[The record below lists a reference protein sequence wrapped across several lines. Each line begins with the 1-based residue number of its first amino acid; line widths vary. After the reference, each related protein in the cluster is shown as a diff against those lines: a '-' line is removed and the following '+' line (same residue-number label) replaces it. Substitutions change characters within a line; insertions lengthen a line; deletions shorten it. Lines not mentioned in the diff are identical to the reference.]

1 MTLSVVKRYLIA
13 FDQYKWVGLATLAVT
28 VGVSGVVALQPT
40 PPPVYV
46 TTGTLRYR
54 RPPVI
59 FSSTTTK
66 IQQEG
71 QEITK
76 DMLLDKEIIKAAAKK
91 LIKAAE
97 KKLNQ
102 EEVAQIDEQEKA
114 EKLKALTEKLTDNL
128 QIKMPNKNND
138 SNAVIQVLYKNTKRK
153 KTEAEPELVLEMLM
167 NEMVDHSEKNNN
179 SRLRETI
186 NKINERLPQVTQ
198 ELREAEKKLEAYEKR
213 EGVSIL
219 AAQSGSLPQAII
231 GSEQQ
236 QRQLLV
242 MLGGID
248 AQIKSLQDRL
258 GLNADQAYVA
268 QALSADP
275 IIAQL
280 RVQLFSIES
289 QLKILRSDLQEEHPK
304 VLELLKQK
312 QAFEQQLQQRQSE
325 VLGGNG
331 VAAPLRSADR
341 IRIDSSLD
349 PARQQLAQNL
359 IALQTQREMV
369 QQQLTGVQKT
379 ERELRRDIAAIPNKQ
394 VEQARLAQQVALKK
408 SLYDKMQSA
417 LIDAE
422 AAVAETVG
430 SLAIAQLPKTD
441 DVESPKRPLPVMLA
455 VGGFVGVLLGGGLIF
470 LLGMLNG
477 KFYSWEEVR
486 AALVEKE
493 VPVLAVLPE
502 VTVFDFYSDEMPV
515 ALEANSPYLEFYERL
530 RTNLRRIGDKPVK
543 VVLLTSAAALEG
555 KTFSAYNLAIASARS
570 GKRTLLIEADLRSAS
585 NVESLKIAADPLAMV
600 EPLHYY
606 GNISECVRLVPDVEN
621 LYVVPS
627 PGFLRQASAVLE
639 SSEMRRLFD
648 DVRNRFDFVVVDS
661 PALSECN
668 DALTLEPY
676 TDGIILVA
684 RPGYTLS
691 SMLSEA
697 ADQLLESE
705 DEESHKSGPRLLG
718 AIING
723 ADIAVKFRNDID
735 ELELP
740 LNAIADGAIEVRSSR
755 VPHPKGTR
763 QSPLSSRQGHSA
775 EDRRKNLT
783 P

>member
-40 PPPVYV
+40 RPPVYV
-46 TTGTLRYR
+46 AAGMLAYR
-54 RPPVI
+54 RLPVI

-76 DMLLDKEIIKAAAKK
+76 DMLLDRRVVDAAAKK
-91 LIKAAE
+91 VKVSA
-97 KKLNQ
+97 KKLAANVQ
-102 EEVAQIDEQEKA
+102 V
-114 EKLKALTEKLTDNL
+114 
-128 QIKMPNKNND
+128 KMPGKNND
-138 SNAVIQVLYKNTKRK
+138 ASGLIQVLYKNADRK
-153 KTEAEPELVLEMLM
+153 KAEAVVEALM
-167 NEMVDHSEKNNN
+167 KEMVARSQTINT
-179 SRLRETI
+179 SRLREMIAQI
-186 NKINERLPQVTQ
+186 NQRLPKVTQ
-198 ELREAEKKLEAYEKR
+198 ELRDTEAKLETYEKR
-213 EGVSIL
+213 EGTSIL
-219 AAQSGSLPQAII
+219 AAQSGVLPQAITN
-231 GSEQQ
+231 SQQQ
-236 QRQLLV
+236 QRQLRV
-242 MLGGID
+242 QLGGIE
-248 AQIKSLQDRL
+248 AQINSLQERL
-258 GLNADQAYVA
+258 GLNVEQAYVA

-280 RVQLFSIES
+280 RVQLFSLES

-304 VLELLKQK
+304 IVELVKQK
-312 QAFEQQLQQRQSE
+312 LVFEQQLQERQSE

-341 IRIDSSLD
+341 IRVDSSLD
-349 PARQQLAQNL
+349 PARQQLAQSL
-359 IALQTQREMV
+359 IALQTQRDTV
-369 QQQLTGVQKT
+369 QQQLQGIEKTVQ
-379 ERELRRDIAAIPNKQ
+379 ELRREHATIPNKQ
-394 VEQARLAQQVALKK
+394 LEQARLAQQVALKK
-408 SLYDKMQSA
+408 ALYDKMQSA
-417 LIDAE
+417 LVDAE
-422 AAVAETVG
+422 AAVAETTG
-430 SLAIAQLPKTD
+430 SLTIAHLPKTN
-441 DVESPKRPLPVMLA
+441 DVESNKRGLPVMLA
-455 VGGFVGVLLGGGLIF
+455 VGGFVGLLLGGGLIF

-493 VPVLAVLPE
+493 VPILGVLPQ
-502 VTVFDFYSDEMPV
+502 VTVFDSYGDQMPLV
-515 ALEANSPYLEFYERL
+515 LEANSPYLEFYERL

-543 VVLLTSAAALEG
+543 VVLLTSATGLEG
-555 KTFSAYNLAIASARS
+555 KTFTAYNLAIASARS

-585 NVESLKIAADPLAMV
+585 NVESLKIAADPLAAV

-606 GNISECVRLVPDVEN
+606 GNISECVLLVPEVEN

-627 PGFLRQASAVLE
+627 PGFLQQASAVLE
-639 SSEMRRLFD
+639 SSEMRRLFE

-676 TDGIILVA
+676 TDGMVLVA

-705 DEESHKSGPRLLG
+705 EEESHKSGLQLLG

-723 ADIAVKFRNDID
+723 ADIAVKFRNHID

-740 LNAIADGAIEVRSSR
+740 LSAIGDRAIEVRSRQLPQQSK
-755 VPHPKGTR
+755 PKNKAIN
-763 QSPLSSRQGHSA
+763 SKLS
-775 EDRRKNLT
+775 
-783 P
+783 

>member
-13 FDQYKWVGLATLAVT
+13 FDQYKWVGMATLAVT

-46 TTGTLRYR
+46 AAGTLAYR
-54 RPPVI
+54 RPSVI

-76 DMLLDKEIIKAAAKK
+76 DMLLDRRVVEAAAKK
-91 LIKAAE
+91 VKVSAQKLAATV
-97 KKLNQ
+97 Q
-102 EEVAQIDEQEKA
+102 V
-114 EKLKALTEKLTDNL
+114 
-128 QIKMPNKNND
+128 KMPSKNND
-138 SNAVIQVLYKNTKRK
+138 GSGLIQVLYKNADRK
-153 KTEAEPELVLEMLM
+153 KAEAVVEALM
-167 NEMVDHSEKNNN
+167 KEMVGRSQTINT

-186 NKINERLPQVTQ
+186 AQINQRLPKVTQ
-198 ELREAEKKLEAYEKR
+198 ELRDTEAKLEAYEKR
-213 EGVSIL
+213 EGTSIL
-219 AAQSGSLPQAII
+219 AAQSGVLPQAITN
-231 GSEQQ
+231 SQQQ
-236 QRQLLV
+236 QRQLRV
-242 MLGGID
+242 QLGGIE
-248 AQIKSLQDRL
+248 AQINSLQERL
-258 GLNADQAYVA
+258 GLNVEQAYVA

-280 RVQLFSIES
+280 RVQLFSLES

-304 VLELLKQK
+304 IVELLKQK
-312 QAFEQQLQQRQSE
+312 LVFEQQLQQRQSE

-341 IRIDSSLD
+341 IRVDSSLD
-349 PARQQLAQNL
+349 PARQQLAQSL
-359 IALQTQREMV
+359 IALQTQRDTV
-369 QQQLTGVQKT
+369 QQQLTGIEKT
-379 ERELRRDIAAIPNKQ
+379 EQQLRREHATIPNKQ
-394 VEQARLAQQVALKK
+394 LEQARLAQQVALKK

-417 LIDAE
+417 LVDAE
-422 AAVAETVG
+422 AGVAETTG
-430 SLAIAQLPKTD
+430 SLTIAHLPKTD
-441 DVESPKRPLPVMLA
+441 DVESNKRGLPVMLA
-455 VGGFVGVLLGGGLIF
+455 VGGFVGLLLGGGLIF

-493 VPVLAVLPE
+493 VPILGVLPQ
-502 VTVFDFYSDEMPV
+502 VTVFDSYGDQMPLV
-515 ALEANSPYLEFYERL
+515 LEANSPYLEFYERL

-543 VVLLTSAAALEG
+543 VVLLTSATRLEG

-585 NVESLKIAADPLAMV
+585 NVESLKIAADPLAAL

-606 GNISECVRLVPDVEN
+606 GNISECVLLVPEVEN

-627 PGFLRQASAVLE
+627 PGFLQQACAVLE
-639 SSEMRRLFD
+639 SSEMRRLFE

-676 TDGIILVA
+676 TDGLILVA
-684 RPGYTLS
+684 RPGYTLA

-697 ADQLLESE
+697 ADRLLESDE
-705 DEESHKSGPRLLG
+705 EESHKSGLQLLG

-723 ADIAVKFRNDID
+723 ADIAVKFRNHID
-735 ELELP
+735 EFELP
-740 LNAIADGAIEVRSSR
+740 LSAMGDRAIEVRSRQLPQQSK
-755 VPHPKGTR
+755 PKNKAIN
-763 QSPLSSRQGHSA
+763 SKLS
-775 EDRRKNLT
+775 
-783 P
+783 

>member
-13 FDQYKWVGLATLAVT
+13 FDQYKLVGLATLAVT
-28 VGVSGVVALQPT
+28 VGVSGVVAMQPT
-40 PPPVYV
+40 KPPVYV
-46 TTGTLRYR
+46 AAGTLSYR
-54 RPPVI
+54 RPAVI

-76 DMLLDKEIIKAAAKK
+76 DMLLDKKVIEAAATKLKISAKK
-91 LIKAAE
+91 LADDVK
-97 KKLNQ
+97 
-102 EEVAQIDEQEKA
+102 V
-114 EKLKALTEKLTDNL
+114 
-128 QIKMPNKNND
+128 KMPSKNND
-138 SNAVIQVLYKNTKRK
+138 PSALIQVLYKNADRK
-153 KTEAEPELVLEMLM
+153 KAEAVVEALM
-167 NEMVDHSEKNNN
+167 REMVDRSQTINT

-186 NKINERLPQVTQ
+186 AQINQRLPKVTQ
-198 ELREAEKKLEAYEKR
+198 ELREIEEKLEAYEKR
-213 EGVSIL
+213 EGTSIL
-219 AAQSGSLPQAII
+219 AAQSGALPQAIAS
-231 GSEQQ
+231 SEQQ
-236 QRQLLV
+236 QRQLRLQ
-242 MLGGID
+242 LGGIE
-248 AQIKSLQDRL
+248 AQINSLQDRL
-258 GLNADQAYVA
+258 GLNVDQAYVA

-304 VLELLKQK
+304 IVELLKQK

-341 IRIDSSLD
+341 IRVDSALD

-359 IALQTQREMV
+359 ISLETQREMV
-369 QQQLTGVQKT
+369 QQQLKGVGKI
-379 ERELRRDIAAIPNKQ
+379 EEGLRREHAAIPNKQ
-394 VEQARLAQQVALKK
+394 LEQARLAQQVALKK
-408 SLYDKMQSA
+408 SFYDRMQSA
-417 LIDAE
+417 LVDAE
-422 AAVAETVG
+422 MGVVETTG
-430 SLAIAQLPKTD
+430 SLTIAQLPKTD
-441 DVESPKRPLPVMLA
+441 DVESNKKGLPVMLA
-455 VGGFVGVLLGGGLIF
+455 LGGFVGVLLGGGLIF

-477 KFYSWEEVR
+477 RFYSWEEVR
-486 AALVEKE
+486 AALVEKD
-493 VPVLAVLPE
+493 VPVLGILPE
-502 VTVFDFYSDEMPV
+502 VLVLDYGEEMPI
-515 ALEANSPYLEFYERL
+515 ALDANSPYLEFYERL

-543 VVLLTSAAALEG
+543 VVLLTSAADSEG

-585 NVESLKIAADPLAMV
+585 QVESLRMAVDPLAAV

-621 LYVVPS
+621 LYVVAS

-639 SSEMRRLFD
+639 SSEMRRLFE

-691 SMLSEA
+691 SMLAEA
-697 ADQLLESE
+697 ADQLLESDE
-705 DEESHKSGPRLLG
+705 DESHKSGPRLLG

-723 ADIAVKFRNDID
+723 ADIAVKFRNDLD
-735 ELELP
+735 ELEMP
-740 LNAIADGAIEVRSSR
+740 LSAIDNGAIEVRSRRLPQQS
-755 VPHPKGTR
+755 KLNTSTSLSDR
-763 QSPLSSRQGHSA
+763 QS
-775 EDRRKNLT
+775 
-783 P
+783 

>member
-28 VGVSGVVALQPT
+28 VGVSGVVALQPK
-40 PPPVYV
+40 PAPVYV
-46 TTGTLRYR
+46 AIGTLAYD
-54 RPPVI
+54 RPSVI

-76 DMLLDKEIIKAAAKK
+76 DMLLNKMVVEPAAKK
-91 LIKAAE
+91 LIKAE
-97 KKLNQ
+97 KKISQ
-102 EEVAQIDEQEKA
+102 KEEG
-114 EKLKALTEKLTDNL
+114 TEIEVLTDKL
-128 QIKMPNKNND
+128 VKDVQIKMPSKNND
-138 SNAVIQVLYKNTKRK
+138 PSALIQVLYKNGDRQKAEAVV
-153 KTEAEPELVLEMLM
+153 KTLM
-167 NEMVDHSEKNNN
+167 YEMVEHSKSINT
-179 SRLRETI
+179 SRLRDTIAQI
-186 NKINERLPQVTQ
+186 NKRLPKVTQ
-198 ELREAEKKLEAYEKR
+198 ELRDTEAKLEAYEKR
-213 EGVSIL
+213 EGTSIL
-219 AAQSGSLPQAII
+219 AAQSGALPLAIT
-231 GSEQQ
+231 SSQQQ
-236 QRQLLV
+236 QRQLRV
-242 MLGGID
+242 QLGGIE
-248 AQIKSLQDRL
+248 AQINSLQDRL
-258 GLNADQAYVA
+258 GLNVEQAYVA

-304 VLELLKQK
+304 IVELLKQK

-341 IRIDSSLD
+341 IRVDSSLD
-349 PARQQLAQNL
+349 PARQQLAQTL
-359 IALQTQREMV
+359 IALQTQRDTV
-369 QQQLTGVQKT
+369 QQQLQGIEKT
-379 ERELRRDIAAIPNKQ
+379 EQLLRREHATIPNKQ
-394 VEQARLAQQVALKK
+394 LEQARLAQQVGFKK
-408 SLYDKMQSA
+408 ALYDKMQSA
-417 LIDAE
+417 LVDAE
-422 AAVAETVG
+422 AAVVETTG
-430 SLAIAQLPKTD
+430 SLRIAQLPQTD
-441 DVESPKRPLPVMLA
+441 DVESNKRGLPVMLA
-455 VGGFVGVLLGGGLIF
+455 VGGFVGFLLGGGLIF

-493 VPVLAVLPE
+493 VPILGVLPE
-502 VTVFDFYSDEMPV
+502 VTVFDSYGDEIMPL

-530 RTNLRRIGDKPVK
+530 RTNLRRIGNKPVK
-543 VVLLTSAAALEG
+543 VVLLTSAAPLEG
-555 KTFSAYNLAIASARS
+555 KSFSAYNLAIASARS
-570 GKRTLLIEADLRSAS
+570 GKRTLLIEADLRSPS
-585 NVESLKIAADPLAMV
+585 NVESLKISADPLATV

-606 GNISECVRLVPDVEN
+606 GNISECVLLVPEVEN

-639 SSEMRRLFD
+639 SSEMRRLFE

-676 TDGIILVA
+676 TDGMILVA

-705 DEESHKSGPRLLG
+705 EEESHKSGPRLLG

-723 ADIAVKFRNDID
+723 ADIPVKFRNDID
-735 ELELP
+735 IDEWELP
-740 LNAIADGAIEVRSSR
+740 VSAIGDRAIEVRSRQLPQHSK
-755 VPHPKGTR
+755 PKNKAINSKLR
-763 QSPLSSRQGHSA
+763 
-775 EDRRKNLT
+775 
-783 P
+783 

>member
-28 VGVSGVVALQPT
+28 VGVSGVVAMQPK
-40 PPPVYV
+40 PAPVYV
-46 TTGTLRYR
+46 AIGTLAYD
-54 RPPVI
+54 RPSVI

-76 DMLLDKEIIKAAAKK
+76 DMLLDTRVVEPAAKK
-91 LIKAAE
+91 LIKPEGKLNKEEAE
-97 KKLNQ
+97 KVQALADKLGKD
-102 EEVAQIDEQEKA
+102 V
-114 EKLKALTEKLTDNL
+114 
-128 QIKMPNKNND
+128 QIKMPSKNND
-138 SNAVIQVLYKNTKRK
+138 PSALIQILYKNAERK
-153 KTEAEPELVLEMLM
+153 QAEAVVKTLM
-167 NEMVDHSEKNNN
+167 NEMVEHSKNINT

-186 NKINERLPQVTQ
+186 TQINQRLPKVTQ
-198 ELREAEKKLEAYEKR
+198 ELRETEAKLEAYEKR
-213 EGVSIL
+213 EGTSIL
-219 AAQSGSLPQAII
+219 AAQSGALPQAITSI
-231 GSEQQ
+231 QQQ
-236 QRQLLV
+236 QRQLRV
-242 MLGGID
+242 QLGGIE
-248 AQIKSLQDRL
+248 AQINSLQDRL
-258 GLNADQAYVA
+258 GLNVEQAYVA

-304 VLELLKQK
+304 IVELLKQK
-312 QAFEQQLQQRQSE
+312 LAFEQQLQQRQSE

-341 IRIDSSLD
+341 IRVDSSLD
-349 PARQQLAQNL
+349 PARQQLAQTL
-359 IALQTQREMV
+359 IALQTQRDTV
-369 QQQLTGVQKT
+369 QQQLQGIEKT
-379 ERELRRDIAAIPNKQ
+379 EKELRREHATIPNKQ
-394 VEQARLAQQVALKK
+394 LEQARLAQQVAFKK
-408 SLYDKMQSA
+408 ALYDKMLSA
-417 LIDAE
+417 LVDAE
-422 AAVAETVG
+422 AAVAETTG
-430 SLAIAQLPKTD
+430 SLRIAQWPQTD
-441 DVESPKRPLPVMLA
+441 DVESNKRGLPVMLA
-455 VGGFVGVLLGGGLIF
+455 VGGFVGLLLGGGLIF

-493 VPVLAVLPE
+493 VPILAVLPE
-502 VTVFDFYSDEMPV
+502 VTVFDSYGDEMPL
-515 ALEANSPYLEFYERL
+515 ALEVNSPYLEFYERL
-530 RTNLRRIGDKPVK
+530 RTNLRRIGNKPVK
-543 VVLLTSAAALEG
+543 VVLLTSAAPLEG
-555 KTFSAYNLAIASARS
+555 KSFSAYNLAIASARS
-570 GKRTLLIEADLRSAS
+570 GKRTLLIEADLRSPS
-585 NVESLKIAADPLAMV
+585 NVESLKIAADPLATV

-606 GNISECVRLVPDVEN
+606 GNISECVLLVPEVEN

-639 SSEMRRLFD
+639 SSEMRRLFE

-676 TDGIILVA
+676 TDGMILVA

-705 DEESHKSGPRLLG
+705 DEDSHKSGPRLLG

-723 ADIAVKFRNDID
+723 ADIPVKFRNDID
-735 ELELP
+735 IDEWELP
-740 LNAIADGAIEVRSSR
+740 VSAIGDRAIEVRSRQLPQHSK
-755 VPHPKGTR
+755 PKNKAINSKLR
-763 QSPLSSRQGHSA
+763 
-775 EDRRKNLT
+775 
-783 P
+783 

>member
-28 VGVSGVVALQPT
+28 VGVSGVVGMQPT
-40 PPPVYV
+40 PAPVYV
-46 TTGTLRYR
+46 ATGTLSYR
-54 RPPVI
+54 RPSVI

-76 DMLLDKEIIKAAAKK
+76 DMLQDTEKVIEPAAKK
-91 LIKAAE
+91 VKIS
-97 KKLNQ
+97 
-102 EEVAQIDEQEKA
+102 AQ
-114 EKLKALTEKLTDNL
+114 KLKDGV
-128 QIKMPNKNND
+128 QIKMPTKSND
-138 SNAVIQVLYKNTKRK
+138 PSALIQVLYKNADRK
-153 KTEAEPELVLEMLM
+153 KAKEVVEALM
-167 NEMVDHSEKNNN
+167 NEMVARSQTLNRDK
-179 SRLRETI
+179 LQQTI
-186 NKINERLPQVTQ
+186 AQIKERLPKVTQ
-198 ELREAEKKLEAYEKR
+198 ELREAEEKLEAYEKR
-213 EGVSIL
+213 EGTSIL
-219 AAQSGSLPQAII
+219 AAQNGTLPQAII
-231 GSEQQ
+231 GNEQL
-236 QRQLLV
+236 QRQLRV
-242 MLGGID
+242 QLGGIE

-258 GLNADQAYVA
+258 GLNVEQAYVA

-304 VLELLKQK
+304 IVELLKQK

-349 PARQQLAQNL
+349 PARQQLAQSL
-359 IALQTQREMV
+359 IALQTQRDMV
-369 QQQLTGVQKT
+369 GQQLKGVENT
-379 ERELRRDIAAIPNKQ
+379 ERQLRQEYAKIPNKQ
-394 VEQARLAQQVALKK
+394 LEQARLAQQVGLKK
-408 SLYDKMQSA
+408 ALYDKMQSA
-417 LIDAE
+417 LVDAE
-422 AAVAETVG
+422 AAEAETTG
-430 SLAIAQLPKTD
+430 SLTIAQHPKTD
-441 DVESPKRPLPVMLA
+441 DVESSKRGLPVMLA
-455 VGGFVGVLLGGGLIF
+455 VGGFVGLLLGGGLIF

-493 VPVLAVLPE
+493 VPILAVLPE
-502 VTVFDFYSDEMPV
+502 VTVFDSYGDEMPL
-515 ALEANSPYLEFYERL
+515 ALEPNSPYLDFYERL
-530 RTNLRRIGDKPVK
+530 RTNLRRIGEKPVK
-543 VVLLTSAAALEG
+543 VVLLTSAAPLEG
-555 KTFSAYNLAIASARS
+555 KSFSAYNLAIASARS

-585 NVESLKIAADPLAMV
+585 NVESLKIATDPLAAV

-606 GNISECVRLVPDVEN
+606 GNMSECVLLVPEVEN

-639 SSEMRRLFD
+639 SSEMRRLFE

-676 TDGIILVA
+676 TDGMILVA
-684 RPGYTLS
+684 RPGYTLA

-705 DEESHKSGPRLLG
+705 EDESHKSGPRLLG

-723 ADIAVKFRNDID
+723 ADIAVKYRNDLD

-740 LNAIADGAIEVRSSR
+740 LSAIEVLPCDRSEIEAITAAVKVKKPSY
-755 VPHPKGTR
+755 
-763 QSPLSSRQGHSA
+763 
-775 EDRRKNLT
+775 
-783 P
+783 

>member
-13 FDQYKWVGLATLAVT
+13 FDQYKWVGLATVAVT

-46 TTGTLRYR
+46 AAGMLAYR
-54 RPPVI
+54 RPSVI

-76 DMLLDKEIIKAAAKK
+76 DMLLDRRVVEAAAKK
-91 LIKAAE
+91 VNVSA
-97 KKLNQ
+97 KKLAANVQ
-102 EEVAQIDEQEKA
+102 V
-114 EKLKALTEKLTDNL
+114 
-128 QIKMPNKNND
+128 KMPGKNND
-138 SNAVIQVLYKNTKRK
+138 GSGLIQVLYKNADRK
-153 KTEAEPELVLEMLM
+153 KAEAVLEALM
-167 NEMVDHSEKNNN
+167 KQMVARSQTINT

-186 NKINERLPQVTQ
+186 AQINKRLPKVTQ
-198 ELREAEKKLEAYEKR
+198 ELRDTEAKLEAYEKR
-213 EGVSIL
+213 EATSIL
-219 AAQSGSLPQAII
+219 AAQSSVLPQAITN
-231 GSEQQ
+231 SQQQ
-236 QRQLLV
+236 QRQLRV
-242 MLGGID
+242 QLGGIES
-248 AQIKSLQDRL
+248 QINSLQERL
-258 GLNADQAYVA
+258 GLNVEQAYVA

-280 RVQLFSIES
+280 RVQLFSLES

-304 VLELLKQK
+304 IVELVKQK
-312 QAFEQQLQQRQSE
+312 LVFEQQLQQRQSE

-341 IRIDSSLD
+341 IRVDSSLD
-349 PARQQLAQNL
+349 PVRQQLAQTL
-359 IALQTQREMV
+359 IALQTQRDTV
-369 QQQLTGVQKT
+369 QQQLKGIEKT
-379 ERELRRDIAAIPNKQ
+379 EQQLRREHATIPNKQ
-394 VEQARLAQQVALKK
+394 LEQARLAQQVALKK

-417 LIDAE
+417 LVDAE
-422 AAVAETVG
+422 AGVAETTG
-430 SLAIAQLPKTD
+430 SLTIAQLPKTA
-441 DVESPKRPLPVMLA
+441 DVESNKKGLPVMLA
-455 VGGFVGVLLGGGLIF
+455 VGGFVGLLLGGGLIF

-486 AALVEKE
+486 AALAEKE
-493 VPVLAVLPE
+493 VPILGVLPQ
-502 VTVFDFYSDEMPV
+502 VTVFDSYGDQMPLV
-515 ALEANSPYLEFYERL
+515 LEANSPYLEFYERL

-543 VVLLTSAAALEG
+543 VVLLTSATGLEG

-585 NVESLKIAADPLAMV
+585 NVESLKIAADPLAAV

-606 GNISECVRLVPDVEN
+606 GNISECVLLVPEVEN

-627 PGFLRQASAVLE
+627 PGFLLQASAVLE
-639 SSEMRRLFD
+639 SSEMRRLFE

-676 TDGIILVA
+676 TDGMILVA

-697 ADQLLESE
+697 ADQLLESDE
-705 DEESHKSGPRLLG
+705 EESHKSGLQLLG

-723 ADIAVKFRNDID
+723 ADIAVKFRNHID

-740 LNAIADGAIEVRSSR
+740 LSAIGDRAIEVRSRQLPQQSK
-755 VPHPKGTR
+755 PKNKAIN
-763 QSPLSSRQGHSA
+763 SKLS
-775 EDRRKNLT
+775 
-783 P
+783 

>member
-13 FDQYKWVGLATLAVT
+13 FDQYKWVGLATLAAT
-28 VGVSGVVALQPT
+28 VGVSGVVAVQPSQA
-40 PPPVYV
+40 PVYV
-46 TTGTLRYR
+46 AAGTLAYR
-54 RPPVI
+54 RPSVI

-76 DMLLDKEIIKAAAKK
+76 DMLLDKRVIEPTAKRVNISAKK
-91 LIKAAE
+91 L
-97 KKLNQ
+97 
-102 EEVAQIDEQEKA
+102 
-114 EKLKALTEKLTDNL
+114 TDDV
-128 QIKMPNKNND
+128 QVKMPTKTND
-138 SNAVIQVLYKNTKRK
+138 PSALIQVLYKNADRK
-153 KTEAEPELVLEMLM
+153 KAEVVAEALM
-167 NEMVDHSEKNNN
+167 KEMVARSQTINT

-186 NKINERLPQVTQ
+186 AQINKRLPKVTQ
-198 ELREAEKKLEAYEKR
+198 ELRQTEEKLEAYEKR
-213 EGVSIL
+213 EGTSIL
-219 AAQSGSLPQAII
+219 AAQSGALPQAIT
-231 GSEQQ
+231 GSQQQ
-236 QRQLLV
+236 QRQLRV
-242 MLGGID
+242 QLGGIES
-248 AQIKSLQDRL
+248 QLKSLQERL
-258 GLNADQAYVA
+258 GLNVEQAYVA

-289 QLKILRSDLQEEHPK
+289 QLKILRTDLQEEHPK
-304 VLELLKQK
+304 IVELLKQK

-325 VLGGNG
+325 VLGGKG

-341 IRIDSSLD
+341 IRVDSSLD

-359 IALQTQREMV
+359 IALQTQRDMA
-369 QQQLTGVQKT
+369 QQQLKGVEKIEQQ
-379 ERELRRDIAAIPNKQ
+379 LRQEHAKIPNKQ
-394 VEQARLAQQVALKK
+394 LEQARLAQQVALKK

-417 LIDAE
+417 LVDAE
-422 AAVAETVG
+422 AAVAETTG
-430 SLAIAQLPKTD
+430 SLTIAQLPKTD
-441 DVESPKRPLPVMLA
+441 DVESSKRGLPVMLA
-455 VGGFVGVLLGGGLIF
+455 VGGFVGLLLGGGLIF

-493 VPVLAVLPE
+493 VPILGVLPE
-502 VTVFDFYSDEMPV
+502 VTVFDSYGEEMPL
-515 ALEANSPYLEFYERL
+515 ALEPNSPYLEFYERL
-530 RTNLRRIGDKPVK
+530 RTNLRRIGEKPVK
-543 VVLLTSAAALEG
+543 VVLLTSAAPLEG
-555 KTFSAYNLAIASARS
+555 KSFSAYNLAIASARS

-585 NVESLKIAADPLAMV
+585 NVDSLKIAADPLAAV

-606 GNISECVRLVPDVEN
+606 GNISECVHLVPEVEN

-639 SSEMRRLFD
+639 SSEMRRLFE

-684 RPGYTLS
+684 RAGYTLA

-697 ADQLLESE
+697 ADQLLESDDE
-705 DEESHKSGPRLLG
+705 DSHKSGPRLLG

-723 ADIAVKFRNDID
+723 ADIAVKYRNDVDEFEWPLSAID
-735 ELELP
+735 
-740 LNAIADGAIEVRSSR
+740 NGAIEVRS
-755 VPHPKGTR
+755 TR
-763 QSPLSSRQGHSA
+763 QLPQQPKP
-775 EDRRKNLT
+775 KNKAINSKFN
-783 P
+783 

>member
-28 VGVSGVVALQPT
+28 VGVSGVVALQPS

-46 TTGTLRYR
+46 AAGMLAYR
-54 RPPVI
+54 RPSVI

-76 DMLLDKEIIKAAAKK
+76 DMLLDKRVVEAAAKK
-91 LIKAAE
+91 VNVSA
-97 KKLNQ
+97 KKLAANVQ
-102 EEVAQIDEQEKA
+102 V
-114 EKLKALTEKLTDNL
+114 
-128 QIKMPNKNND
+128 KMPSKNND
-138 SNAVIQVLYKNTKRK
+138 GSGLIQVLYKNADRQKA
-153 KTEAEPELVLEMLM
+153 EAVVEALM
-167 NEMVDHSEKNNN
+167 KEMVARSQTINT
-179 SRLRETI
+179 SRLREMIAQI
-186 NKINERLPQVTQ
+186 NQRLPKVTQ
-198 ELREAEKKLEAYEKR
+198 ELRDTEAKLEAYEKR
-213 EGVSIL
+213 EATSIL
-219 AAQSGSLPQAII
+219 AAQSGVLPQAITN
-231 GSEQQ
+231 SQQQ
-236 QRQLLV
+236 QRQLRV
-242 MLGGID
+242 QLGGIE
-248 AQIKSLQDRL
+248 AQINSLQERL
-258 GLNADQAYVA
+258 GLNVEQAYVA

-280 RVQLFSIES
+280 RVQLFSLES

-304 VLELLKQK
+304 IVELVKQK
-312 QAFEQQLQQRQSE
+312 LVFEQQLQQRQSE

-341 IRIDSSLD
+341 IRVDSSLD
-349 PARQQLAQNL
+349 PARQQLAQSL
-359 IALQTQREMV
+359 IALQTQRDTV
-369 QQQLTGVQKT
+369 QQQLQGIEKT
-379 ERELRRDIAAIPNKQ
+379 EQELRREHATIPNKQ
-394 VEQARLAQQVALKK
+394 LEQGRLAQQVALKK
-408 SLYDKMQSA
+408 ALYDKMQSA
-417 LIDAE
+417 LVDAE
-422 AAVAETVG
+422 AAVAETTG
-430 SLAIAQLPKTD
+430 SLTIAHLPKTD
-441 DVESPKRPLPVMLA
+441 DVESNKRGLPVMLA
-455 VGGFVGVLLGGGLIF
+455 VGGFVGLLLGGGLIF

-493 VPVLAVLPE
+493 VPILGVLPQ
-502 VTVFDFYSDEMPV
+502 VTVFDSYGDQMPLV
-515 ALEANSPYLEFYERL
+515 LEANSPYLEFYERL

-543 VVLLTSAAALEG
+543 VVLLTSATGLEG

-585 NVESLKIAADPLAMV
+585 NVESLKIAADPLAAV

-606 GNISECVRLVPDVEN
+606 GNISECVLLVPEVEN

-639 SSEMRRLFD
+639 SSEMRRLFE

-676 TDGIILVA
+676 TDGMILVA

-697 ADQLLESE
+697 ADQLLESDE
-705 DEESHKSGPRLLG
+705 EESHKSGLQLLG

-723 ADIAVKFRNDID
+723 ADIAVKFRNHID

-740 LNAIADGAIEVRSSR
+740 LSAIGDRAIEVRSRQLPQQSK
-755 VPHPKGTR
+755 PKNKAIN
-763 QSPLSSRQGHSA
+763 SKLS
-775 EDRRKNLT
+775 
-783 P
+783 

>member
-46 TTGTLRYR
+46 AAGMLAYR
-54 RPPVI
+54 RLPVI

-76 DMLLDKEIIKAAAKK
+76 DMLLDRRVIEAAAKK
-91 LIKAAE
+91 VNVSA
-97 KKLNQ
+97 KKLAANVQ
-102 EEVAQIDEQEKA
+102 V
-114 EKLKALTEKLTDNL
+114 
-128 QIKMPNKNND
+128 KMPGKNND
-138 SNAVIQVLYKNTKRK
+138 ASGLIQVLYKNADRK
-153 KTEAEPELVLEMLM
+153 KAEAVVEALM
-167 NEMVDHSEKNNN
+167 KEMVARSQTINT
-179 SRLRETI
+179 SRLREMIAQI
-186 NKINERLPQVTQ
+186 NQRLPKVTQ
-198 ELREAEKKLEAYEKR
+198 ELRDTEAKLEAYEKR
-213 EGVSIL
+213 EATSIL
-219 AAQSGSLPQAII
+219 AAQSGVLPQAITN
-231 GSEQQ
+231 SQQQ
-236 QRQLLV
+236 QRQLRV
-242 MLGGID
+242 QLGGIE
-248 AQIKSLQDRL
+248 AQINSLQERL
-258 GLNADQAYVA
+258 GLNVDQAYVA

-280 RVQLFSIES
+280 RVQLFSLES

-304 VLELLKQK
+304 IVELVKQK
-312 QAFEQQLQQRQSE
+312 LVFEQQLQQRQSE

-341 IRIDSSLD
+341 IRVDSSLD
-349 PARQQLAQNL
+349 PVRQQLAQSL
-359 IALQTQREMV
+359 IALQTQRDTV
-369 QQQLTGVQKT
+369 QQQLKGIEKT
-379 ERELRRDIAAIPNKQ
+379 EQQLRREHATIPNKQ
-394 VEQARLAQQVALKK
+394 LEQARLAQQVALKK

-417 LIDAE
+417 LVDAQ
-422 AAVAETVG
+422 AGVAETTG

-441 DVESPKRPLPVMLA
+441 DVESNKRGLPVMLA
-455 VGGFVGVLLGGGLIF
+455 VGGFVGLLLGGGLIF

-493 VPVLAVLPE
+493 VPILGVLPQ
-502 VTVFDFYSDEMPV
+502 VTVFDSYGDQMPLV
-515 ALEANSPYLEFYERL
+515 LEANSPYLEFYERL

-543 VVLLTSAAALEG
+543 VVLLTSATRLEG

-585 NVESLKIAADPLAMV
+585 NVESLKIAADPLAAV

-606 GNISECVRLVPDVEN
+606 GNISECVLLVPEVEN

-627 PGFLRQASAVLE
+627 PGFLLQASAVLE
-639 SSEMRRLFD
+639 SSEMRRLFE

-676 TDGIILVA
+676 TDGIVLVA

-697 ADQLLESE
+697 ADQLLESDE
-705 DEESHKSGPRLLG
+705 EESHKSGLQLLG

-723 ADIAVKFRNDID
+723 ADIAVKFRNHID

-740 LNAIADGAIEVRSSR
+740 LSAIGDRAIEVRSRQLPQQSK
-755 VPHPKGTR
+755 PKNKAIN
-763 QSPLSSRQGHSA
+763 SKLS
-775 EDRRKNLT
+775 
-783 P
+783 

>member
-46 TTGTLRYR
+46 AAGMLAYR
-54 RPPVI
+54 RLPVI

-76 DMLLDKEIIKAAAKK
+76 DMLLDKRVVEAAAKK
-91 LIKAAE
+91 
-97 KKLNQ
+97 
-102 EEVAQIDEQEKA
+102 V
-114 EKLKALTEKLTDNL
+114 NL
-128 QIKMPNKNND
+128 SAKNLADKVQVKMPSKNND
-138 SNAVIQVLYKNTKRK
+138 ASGLIQVLYKNADRK
-153 KTEAEPELVLEMLM
+153 KAEAVVEALM
-167 NEMVDHSEKNNN
+167 KEMVARSQTINT

-186 NKINERLPQVTQ
+186 AQINQRLPKVTQ
-198 ELREAEKKLEAYEKR
+198 ELRDTEAKLEAYEKR
-213 EGVSIL
+213 ERTSIL
-219 AAQSGSLPQAII
+219 AAQSGVLPQAITN
-231 GSEQQ
+231 SQQQ
-236 QRQLLV
+236 QRQLRV
-242 MLGGID
+242 QLGGIE
-248 AQIKSLQDRL
+248 AQINSLQERL
-258 GLNADQAYVA
+258 GLNVEQAYVA

-280 RVQLFSIES
+280 RVQLFSLES

-304 VLELLKQK
+304 IVELVKQK
-312 QAFEQQLQQRQSE
+312 LVFDQQLQQRQSE

-341 IRIDSSLD
+341 IRVDSSLD
-349 PARQQLAQNL
+349 PVRQQLAQSL
-359 IALQTQREMV
+359 IALQTQRDTV
-369 QQQLTGVQKT
+369 QQQLQGIEKT
-379 ERELRRDIAAIPNKQ
+379 EQQLRREHATIPNKQ
-394 VEQARLAQQVALKK
+394 LEQARLAQQVALKK
-408 SLYDKMQSA
+408 ALYDKMQSA
-417 LIDAE
+417 LVDAE
-422 AAVAETVG
+422 AAVAETTG
-430 SLAIAQLPKTD
+430 SLTIAQLPKTD
-441 DVESPKRPLPVMLA
+441 DVESNKRGLPVMLA
-455 VGGFVGVLLGGGLIF
+455 VGGFVGLVLGGGLIF

-493 VPVLAVLPE
+493 VPILGVLPQ
-502 VTVFDFYSDEMPV
+502 VTVFDSYGDQMPL

-543 VVLLTSAAALEG
+543 VVLLTSATGLEG

-585 NVESLKIAADPLAMV
+585 NVESLKIAADPLAAV

-606 GNISECVRLVPDVEN
+606 GNISECVLLVPEVEN

-627 PGFLRQASAVLE
+627 PGFLLQASAVLE
-639 SSEMRRLFD
+639 SSEMRRLFE

-676 TDGIILVA
+676 TDGMILVA

-697 ADQLLESE
+697 ADQLLPSDE
-705 DEESHKSGPRLLG
+705 EESHKSGMQLLG

-723 ADIAVKFRNDID
+723 ADIAVKFRNHIA
-735 ELELP
+735 ELDLP
-740 LNAIADGAIEVRSSR
+740 LSAIGDRAIEVRSRQLPQQSK
-755 VPHPKGTR
+755 PKKKAIN
-763 QSPLSSRQGHSA
+763 SKLS
-775 EDRRKNLT
+775 
-783 P
+783 

>member
-46 TTGTLRYR
+46 AAGMLAYR
-54 RPPVI
+54 RLPVI

-76 DMLLDKEIIKAAAKK
+76 DMLLDKRVVEAAAKK
-91 LIKAAE
+91 VNVSAKKLAE
-97 KKLNQ
+97 KVQ
-102 EEVAQIDEQEKA
+102 V
-114 EKLKALTEKLTDNL
+114 
-128 QIKMPNKNND
+128 KMPSKNND
-138 SNAVIQVLYKNTKRK
+138 ASGLIQVLYKNADRK
-153 KTEAEPELVLEMLM
+153 KAEAVVEALM
-167 NEMVDHSEKNNN
+167 KEMVARSQTINT

-186 NKINERLPQVTQ
+186 AQINQRLPKVTQ
-198 ELREAEKKLEAYEKR
+198 ELRDTEAKLEAYEKR
-213 EGVSIL
+213 EGTSIL
-219 AAQSGSLPQAII
+219 AAQSGVLPQAITN
-231 GSEQQ
+231 SQQQ
-236 QRQLLV
+236 QRQLRV
-242 MLGGID
+242 QLGGIE
-248 AQIKSLQDRL
+248 AQINSLQERL
-258 GLNADQAYVA
+258 GLNVEQAYVA

-280 RVQLFSIES
+280 RVQLFSLES

-304 VLELLKQK
+304 IVELVKQK
-312 QAFEQQLQQRQSE
+312 LVFEQQLQQRQSE

-341 IRIDSSLD
+341 IRVDSSLD
-349 PARQQLAQNL
+349 PARQQLAQSL
-359 IALQTQREMV
+359 IALQTQRDTV
-369 QQQLTGVQKT
+369 QQQLQGIEKT
-379 ERELRRDIAAIPNKQ
+379 EQQLRREHATIPNKQ
-394 VEQARLAQQVALKK
+394 LEQARLAQQVALKK

-417 LIDAE
+417 LVDAE
-422 AAVAETVG
+422 AAVAETTG
-430 SLAIAQLPKTD
+430 SLTIAQLPKTD
-441 DVESPKRPLPVMLA
+441 DVESNKRGLPVMLA
-455 VGGFVGVLLGGGLIF
+455 VGGFVGLLLGGGLIF

-486 AALVEKE
+486 AALAEKE
-493 VPVLAVLPE
+493 VPILGVLPQ
-502 VTVFDFYSDEMPV
+502 VTVFDSYRDQMPLV
-515 ALEANSPYLEFYERL
+515 LEANSPYLEFYERL
-530 RTNLRRIGDKPVK
+530 RSNLRRIGDKPVK
-543 VVLLTSAAALEG
+543 VVLLTSATGLEG

-585 NVESLKIAADPLAMV
+585 NVESLKIGADPLAAV

-606 GNISECVRLVPDVEN
+606 GNISECVLLVPEVEN

-639 SSEMRRLFD
+639 SSEMRRLFE

-676 TDGIILVA
+676 TDGMVLVA
-684 RPGYTLS
+684 RPGYTLA

-697 ADQLLESE
+697 ADQLLESDE
-705 DEESHKSGPRLLG
+705 EESHKSGLQLLG

-723 ADIAVKFRNDID
+723 ADIAVKFRNHID
-735 ELELP
+735 ELDLP
-740 LNAIADGAIEVRSSR
+740 LSAIGDRAIEVRSRQLPQQSK
-755 VPHPKGTR
+755 PKNKAIN
-763 QSPLSSRQGHSA
+763 SKLS
-775 EDRRKNLT
+775 
-783 P
+783 

>member
-28 VGVSGVVALQPT
+28 VGVSGVVAVQPT
-40 PPPVYV
+40 PPPVYKAE
-46 TTGTLRYR
+46 GLLAYR

-76 DMLLDKEIIKAAAKK
+76 DMLLAPKVIEAAAKK
-91 LIKAAE
+91 AKVSA
-97 KKLNQ
+97 KKLKDDVQ
-102 EEVAQIDEQEKA
+102 V
-114 EKLKALTEKLTDNL
+114 
-128 QIKMPNKNND
+128 KMPGKNND
-138 SNAVIQVLYKNTKRK
+138 PSALIQVLYKNADRK
-153 KTEAEPELVLEMLM
+153 KAELVVHALM
-167 NEMVDHSEKNNN
+167 NEMVEYSETFNT
-179 SRLRETI
+179 SRLRSTI
-186 NKINERLPQVTQ
+186 AQINQRLPKVTS
-198 ELREAEKKLEAYEKR
+198 ELRETEKKLEDYEKR
-213 EGVSIL
+213 EGVAIL
-219 AAQSGSLPQAII
+219 AAQSSTLPQAIT
-231 GSEQQ
+231 GSEQL
-236 QRQLLV
+236 QRQLRLQ
-242 MLGGID
+242 LAGIE
-248 AQIKSLQDRL
+248 AQIKSLQERL
-258 GLNADQAYVA
+258 GLNVDQAYVA

-280 RVQLFSIES
+280 RVQLFSLES

-304 VLELLKQK
+304 IVELVKQQ

-341 IRIDSSLD
+341 IRVDSALD
-349 PARQQLAQNL
+349 PARQQLAQGL

-369 QQQLTGVQKT
+369 QQQLKGVEKT
-379 ERELRRDIAAIPNKQ
+379 EQELRRELAAIPNKQ
-394 VEQARLAQQVALKK
+394 LEQARLAQQVGLKK

-417 LIDAE
+417 LVDAE
-422 AAVAETVG
+422 AAVAETTG
-430 SLAIAQLPKTD
+430 SLTIAQLPKTD
-441 DVESPKRPLPVMLA
+441 DVESNKRGLPVMLA
-455 VGGFVGVLLGGGLIF
+455 VGGFVGLLLGGGLIF

-486 AALVEKE
+486 AALTEKE
-493 VPVLAVLPE
+493 VPVLGILPE
-502 VTVFDFYSDEMPV
+502 VTGFRYGEEMPV

-543 VVLLTSAAALEG
+543 VVLLTSASDSEG

-585 NVESLKIAADPLAMV
+585 NVESLKIATDPLAMV

-621 LYVVPS
+621 LYVIPS

-691 SMLSEA
+691 SMLAEA

-705 DEESHKSGPRLLG
+705 DEESSKSGLRLLG

-723 ADIAVKFRNDID
+723 ADIAVKFRHDID
-735 ELELP
+735 ELEIP
-740 LNAIADGAIEVRSSR
+740 LSALGDGSIEVRSRRLPQHSKPKSNVSHGKSR
-755 VPHPKGTR
+755 
-763 QSPLSSRQGHSA
+763 
-775 EDRRKNLT
+775 
-783 P
+783 

>member
-28 VGVSGVVALQPT
+28 VGVSGVVAMQPK
-40 PPPVYV
+40 PAPVYV
-46 TTGTLRYR
+46 AIGTLAYD
-54 RPPVI
+54 RPSVI

-76 DMLLDKEIIKAAAKK
+76 DMLLDTRVVEPAAKK
-91 LIKAAE
+91 LIKPEGKLNKEEAE
-97 KKLNQ
+97 KVEALAKKLGKD
-102 EEVAQIDEQEKA
+102 V
-114 EKLKALTEKLTDNL
+114 
-128 QIKMPNKNND
+128 QIKMPSKNND
-138 SNAVIQVLYKNTKRK
+138 PSALIQVLYKNADRK
-153 KTEAEPELVLEMLM
+153 KAEAVVKTLM
-167 NEMVDHSEKNNN
+167 YEMVEHSKSINT

-186 NKINERLPQVTQ
+186 AQINKRLPTVTQ
-198 ELREAEKKLEAYEKR
+198 ELRETEAKLEAYEKR
-213 EGVSIL
+213 EGTSIL
-219 AAQSGSLPQAII
+219 AAQSGALPQAIT
-231 GSEQQ
+231 SSQQQ
-236 QRQLLV
+236 QRQLRV
-242 MLGGID
+242 QLGGIE
-248 AQIKSLQDRL
+248 AQINSLQDRL
-258 GLNADQAYVA
+258 GLNVEQAYVA

-304 VLELLKQK
+304 IVELLKQK
-312 QAFEQQLQQRQSE
+312 LAFEQQLQQRQSE

-341 IRIDSSLD
+341 IRVDSSLD
-349 PARQQLAQNL
+349 PARQQLAQTL
-359 IALQTQREMV
+359 IALQTQRDTV
-369 QQQLTGVQKT
+369 QQQLQGIEKT
-379 ERELRRDIAAIPNKQ
+379 EQELRREHATIPNKQ
-394 VEQARLAQQVALKK
+394 LEQARLAQQVAFKK
-408 SLYDKMQSA
+408 ALYDKMQSA
-417 LIDAE
+417 LVDAE
-422 AAVAETVG
+422 AAVAETTG
-430 SLAIAQLPKTD
+430 SLRIAQLPQTD
-441 DVESPKRPLPVMLA
+441 DVESNKRGLPVMLA
-455 VGGFVGVLLGGGLIF
+455 VGGFVGLLLGGGLIF

-493 VPVLAVLPE
+493 VPILAVLPE
-502 VTVFDFYSDEMPV
+502 VTVFDSYGDEIMPL

-530 RTNLRRIGDKPVK
+530 RTNLRRIGNKPVK
-543 VVLLTSAAALEG
+543 VVLLTSAAPLEG
-555 KTFSAYNLAIASARS
+555 KSFSAYNLAIASARS

-585 NVESLKIAADPLAMV
+585 NVESLKIAADPLATV

-606 GNISECVRLVPDVEN
+606 GNISECVLLVPEVEN

-639 SSEMRRLFD
+639 SSEMRRLFE

-676 TDGIILVA
+676 TDGMILVA

-705 DEESHKSGPRLLG
+705 DDESHKSGPRLLG

-723 ADIAVKFRNDID
+723 ADIPVKFRNDLDID
-735 ELELP
+735 EWELP
-740 LNAIADGAIEVRSSR
+740 VSAIGDRAIEVRSRQLPQHSK
-755 VPHPKGTR
+755 PKNKAINSKFR
-763 QSPLSSRQGHSA
+763 
-775 EDRRKNLT
+775 
-783 P
+783 

>member
-28 VGVSGVVALQPT
+28 VGVSGVVAVQPNQA
-40 PPPVYV
+40 PVYV
-46 TTGTLRYR
+46 AKGTLAYSK
-54 RPPVI
+54 PTVI

-76 DMLLDKEIIKAAAKK
+76 DKLLNQQVIQAAAKK
-91 LIKAAE
+91 LIKAENKLNKQAAE
-97 KKLNQ
+97 LNSEELNEKVKILTKKLKDGVEIKMPTKSNDPSALIQ
-102 EEVAQIDEQEKA
+102 VSYKNADRQKA
-114 EKLKALTEKLTDNL
+114 EKRA
-128 QIKMPNKNND
+128 
-138 SNAVIQVLYKNTKRK
+138 
-153 KTEAEPELVLEMLM
+153 EALM
-167 NEMVDHSEKNNN
+167 NEMVIYSENSNNF
-179 SRLRETI
+179 SVRKTI
-186 NKINERLPQVTQ
+186 AQINQRLPKVTQ
-198 ELREAEKKLEAYEKR
+198 ELREVEAKLESYEKR
-213 EGVSIL
+213 EETSIL
-219 AAQSGSLPQAII
+219 AVQSGTLPQAII
-231 GSEQQ
+231 ATEQQ
-236 QRQLLV
+236 QRQLRV
-242 MLGGID
+242 QLGAIV
-248 AQIKSLQDRL
+248 AQIKSLQERL
-258 GLNADQAYVA
+258 GLNGEQAYVA

-304 VLELLKQK
+304 IVELLKQK

-349 PARQQLAQNL
+349 PARQQLAQSL
-359 IALQTQREMV
+359 IALQTQRDVV
-369 QQQLTGVQKT
+369 QEQLKGVENT
-379 ERELRRDIAAIPNKQ
+379 ERQLRQEYAKIPNKQ
-394 VEQARLAQQVALKK
+394 LEQARLAQQVALKK
-408 SLYDKMQSA
+408 ALYDKMQAA
-417 LIDAE
+417 LVDAE
-422 AAVAETVG
+422 AARAETTG
-430 SLAIAQLPKTD
+430 SLTVAQPPKID
-441 DVESPKRPLPVMLA
+441 DVPPNKKGLPVMLA
-455 VGGFVGVLLGGGLIF
+455 VGGFVGLLLGGGFIF

-493 VPVLAVLPE
+493 VPILAVLPE
-502 VTVFDFYSDEMPV
+502 VIVFDSYGEEMPL
-515 ALEANSPYLEFYERL
+515 ALEPNSPYLEFYERL
-530 RTNLRRIGDKPVK
+530 RTNLRRIGEKPVK
-543 VVLLTSAAALEG
+543 VVLLTSAAPLEG
-555 KTFSAYNLAIASARS
+555 KSFSAYNLAIASARS
-570 GKRTLLIEADLRSAS
+570 GKRTLLIEADLRSGS
-585 NVESLKIAADPLAMV
+585 NVESLKIAADPLAAV

-606 GNISECVRLVPDVEN
+606 GNMSECVLLVPEVEN

-627 PGFLRQASAVLE
+627 PGSLRQASAVLE
-639 SSEMRRLFD
+639 SSEMRRLFE

-684 RPGYTLS
+684 RAGYTLA

-697 ADQLLESE
+697 ADQLLESDDE
-705 DEESHKSGPRLLG
+705 DSHKSGPRLLG

-723 ADIAVKFRNDID
+723 ADIAVKYRNDID
-735 ELELP
+735 EFELP
-740 LNAIADGAIEVRSSR
+740 LSAVSDGAIEVRS
-755 VPHPKGTR
+755 R
-763 QSPLSSRQGHSA
+763 QLPQQSKS
-775 EDRRKNLT
+775 KNKAINSK
-783 P
+783 

>member
-28 VGVSGVVALQPT
+28 VGVSGVVALQPK
-40 PPPVYV
+40 PAPVYV
-46 TTGTLRYR
+46 AIGTLAYD
-54 RPPVI
+54 RPSVI

-76 DMLLDKEIIKAAAKK
+76 DMLLDKRVVEAAAKK
-91 LIKAAE
+91 LIKPEGKLNKEEAE
-97 KKLNQ
+97 KIQALANKLGKDVQ
-102 EEVAQIDEQEKA
+102 V
-114 EKLKALTEKLTDNL
+114 
-128 QIKMPNKNND
+128 KMPGKNND
-138 SNAVIQVLYKNTKRK
+138 PSALIQVLYKNADRQKAEVVV
-153 KTEAEPELVLEMLM
+153 KTLM
-167 NEMVDHSEKNNN
+167 NEMVVRSKTLNT

-186 NKINERLPQVTQ
+186 AQINERLPKVTQ
-198 ELREAEKKLEAYEKR
+198 ELRETEAKLEAYEKR
-213 EGVSIL
+213 EGTSIL
-219 AAQSGSLPQAII
+219 AAQSGALPLAIT
-231 GSEQQ
+231 SSQQQ
-236 QRQLLV
+236 QRQLRVQLE
-242 MLGGID
+242 GIE
-248 AQIKSLQDRL
+248 AQINSLQDRL
-258 GLNADQAYVA
+258 GLNVEQAYVA

-304 VLELLKQK
+304 IVELVKQK

-341 IRIDSSLD
+341 IRVDSSLD
-349 PARQQLAQNL
+349 PARQQLAQTL
-359 IALQTQREMV
+359 IALQTQRDTV
-369 QQQLTGVQKT
+369 QQQLQGIEKT
-379 ERELRRDIAAIPNKQ
+379 EQELRREHATIPNKQ
-394 VEQARLAQQVALKK
+394 LEQARLAQQVAFKK
-408 SLYDKMQSA
+408 ALYDKMQSA
-417 LIDAE
+417 LVDAE
-422 AAVAETVG
+422 AAVAETRG
-430 SLAIAQLPKTD
+430 SLTIAHLPQTD
-441 DVESPKRPLPVMLA
+441 DVESNKRGLPVMLA
-455 VGGFVGVLLGGGLIF
+455 VGGFVGLLLGGGLIF

-493 VPVLAVLPE
+493 VPILAVLPE
-502 VTVFDFYSDEMPV
+502 VAVFDSYADEMPL

-530 RTNLRRIGDKPVK
+530 RTNLRRIGNKPVK
-543 VVLLTSAAALEG
+543 VVLLTSAAPLEG
-555 KTFSAYNLAIASARS
+555 KSFSAYNLAIASARS
-570 GKRTLLIEADLRSAS
+570 GKRTLLIEADLRSPS
-585 NVESLKIAADPLAMV
+585 NVESLKISADPLATV

-606 GNISECVRLVPDVEN
+606 GNISECVLLVPEVEN

-639 SSEMRRLFD
+639 SSEMRRLFE

-676 TDGIILVA
+676 TDGMILVA

-705 DEESHKSGPRLLG
+705 EDESHKSGPRLLG

-723 ADIAVKFRNDID
+723 ADIPVKFRNDID
-735 ELELP
+735 IDEWELP
-740 LNAIADGAIEVRSSR
+740 VSAIGDRAIEVRSRQLPQHSK
-755 VPHPKGTR
+755 PKNKAINSKWR
-763 QSPLSSRQGHSA
+763 
-775 EDRRKNLT
+775 
-783 P
+783 

>member
-13 FDQYKWVGLATLAVT
+13 FDQYKWVGLATLAVS
-28 VGVSGVVALQPT
+28 VGVSGVVAVQPT
-40 PPPVYV
+40 PAPVYV
-46 TTGTLRYR
+46 AVGTLSYK
-54 RPPVI
+54 RPNVI

-76 DMLLDKEIIKAAAKK
+76 EMLLDDEKIVKPAIEQANQAIEQAIAQAKQ
-91 LIKAAE
+91 AE
-97 KKLNQ
+97 KQVNKGKETTKKPPLPPVPIK
-102 EEVAQIDEQEKA
+102 E
-114 EKLKALTEKLTDNL
+114 LTADDI
-128 QIKMPNKNND
+128 QIKMPSKNNE
-138 SNAVIQVLYKNTKRK
+138 SNALIQVLYKNPNRETAKEVVK
-153 KTEAEPELVLEMLM
+153 ALM
-167 NEMVDHSEKNNN
+167 IKMVYRSEIING
-179 SRLRETI
+179 SRLHETI
-186 NKINERLPQVTQ
+186 AEINKRLPKVTQ

-219 AAQSGSLPQAII
+219 AAQSGNLPQAITT
-231 GSEQQ
+231 SQQQ
-236 QRQLLV
+236 QRQLQV
-242 MLGGID
+242 QLGGIE
-248 AQIKSLQDRL
+248 AQLNSLQQRL
-258 GLNADQAYVA
+258 GLNVSQAYVA

-280 RVQLFSIES
+280 RVQLFSLES

-304 VLELLKQK
+304 VVELLKQK
-312 QAFEQQLQQRQSE
+312 QVFEQQLQQRQSE

-341 IRIDSSLD
+341 IRVDSALD

-369 QQQLTGVQKT
+369 QQQLKGIEQT
-379 ERELRRDIAAIPNKQ
+379 EQLLRREYAAIPNKQ
-394 VEQARLAQQVALKK
+394 LEQGRLAQQVAFKK
-408 SLYDKMQSA
+408 ALYDKMQSA
-417 LIDAE
+417 LVDAE
-422 AAVAETVG
+422 AAVAETIG
-430 SLAIAQLPKTD
+430 SLKIAQLPKTD
-441 DVESPKRPLPVMLA
+441 DVESNKRGLPVMLA
-455 VGGFVGVLLGGGLIF
+455 VGGFVGLLLGGGLIF

-493 VPVLAVLPE
+493 VPVLGILPE
-502 VTVFDFYSDEMPV
+502 VTLFDSGEEMPI
-515 ALEANSPYLEFYERL
+515 ALDVNSPYLEFYERL
-530 RTNLRRIGDKPVK
+530 RTNLRRIGDKSVK
-543 VVLLTSAAALEG
+543 VVLLTSAAPAEG

-585 NVESLKIAADPLAMV
+585 NVESLNIATDPLAMV

-606 GNISECVRLVPDVEN
+606 GNISECVRLVPDVQN
-621 LYVVPS
+621 LYVIPS

-639 SSEMRRLFD
+639 SSEMRRLFE

-691 SMLSEA
+691 SMLAEA
-697 ADQLLESE
+697 ADQLLESDDE
-705 DEESHKSGPRLLG
+705 DSHKSGPRLLG

-735 ELELP
+735 ELEMP
-740 LNAIADGAIEVRSSR
+740 LNAIADGAIEVRSRRLPQHSK
-755 VPHPKGTR
+755 PKTSSSLSDR
-763 QSPLSSRQGHSA
+763 QS
-775 EDRRKNLT
+775 
-783 P
+783 

>member
-28 VGVSGVVALQPT
+28 VGVSGVVALQPKAA
-40 PPPVYV
+40 PVYLAI
-46 TTGTLRYR
+46 GTLAYD
-54 RPPVI
+54 RPSVI

-76 DMLLDKEIIKAAAKK
+76 DMLLDKRVVEAAAQK
-91 LIKAAE
+91 LIKPE
-97 KKLNQ
+97 EKLNKK
-102 EEVAQIDEQEKA
+102 EAKEKIQALA
-114 EKLKALTEKLTDNL
+114 EKLGKDV
-128 QIKMPNKNND
+128 QIKMPSKNND
-138 SNAVIQVLYKNTKRK
+138 PSALIQVLYKNADRQK
-153 KTEAEPELVLEMLM
+153 AEVVLDALM
-167 NEMVDHSEKNNN
+167 NEMVVRSKTLNT

-186 NKINERLPQVTQ
+186 AQINKRLPKVTQ
-198 ELREAEKKLEAYEKR
+198 ELRETEAKLEAYEKR
-213 EGVSIL
+213 EGTSIL
-219 AAQSGSLPQAII
+219 AAQSGALPLAIT
-231 GSEQQ
+231 SSQQQ
-236 QRQLLV
+236 QRQLRV
-242 MLGGID
+242 QLGGIE
-248 AQIKSLQDRL
+248 AQINSLQDRL
-258 GLNADQAYVA
+258 GLNVEQAYVA

-304 VLELLKQK
+304 IVELVKQK

-331 VAAPLRSADR
+331 VAAPLRSAAR
-341 IRIDSSLD
+341 IRVDSSLD
-349 PARQQLAQNL
+349 QARQQLAQTL
-359 IALQTQREMV
+359 IALQTQRDTV
-369 QQQLTGVQKT
+369 QQQLQGIEKT
-379 ERELRRDIAAIPNKQ
+379 EQELRREHATIPNKQ
-394 VEQARLAQQVALKK
+394 LEQARLAQQVAFKK
-408 SLYDKMQSA
+408 ALYDKMLSA
-417 LIDAE
+417 LVDAE
-422 AAVAETVG
+422 AAVAETTG
-430 SLAIAQLPKTD
+430 SLRIAQLPQTD
-441 DVESPKRPLPVMLA
+441 DVESNKRGLPVMLA
-455 VGGFVGVLLGGGLIF
+455 VGGFVGLLLGGGLIF

-493 VPVLAVLPE
+493 VPILGVLPE
-502 VTVFDFYSDEMPV
+502 VTVFDSYGDEIMPL

-530 RTNLRRIGDKPVK
+530 RTNLRRIGNKPVK
-543 VVLLTSAAALEG
+543 VVLLTSAAPLEG
-555 KTFSAYNLAIASARS
+555 KSFSAYNLAIASARS
-570 GKRTLLIEADLRSAS
+570 GKRTLLIEADLRSPS
-585 NVESLKIAADPLAMV
+585 NVESLKIAADPLATV

-606 GNISECVRLVPDVEN
+606 GNISECVLLVPEVEN

-639 SSEMRRLFD
+639 SSEMRRLFE

-705 DEESHKSGPRLLG
+705 EDESHKSGPRLLG

-723 ADIAVKFRNDID
+723 ADIPVKFRNDLDID

-740 LNAIADGAIEVRSSR
+740 VSAIGDRAIEVRSNQLPQHSK
-755 VPHPKGTR
+755 PKNKAINSKLR
-763 QSPLSSRQGHSA
+763 
-775 EDRRKNLT
+775 
-783 P
+783 

>member
-40 PPPVYV
+40 APPVYV
-46 TTGTLRYR
+46 AAGMLAYR
-54 RPPVI
+54 RLPVI

-76 DMLLDKEIIKAAAKK
+76 DMLLDRRVVEAAAKK
-91 LIKAAE
+91 VNVSA
-97 KKLNQ
+97 KKL
-102 EEVAQIDEQEKA
+102 VA
-114 EKLKALTEKLTDNL
+114 NVHV
-128 QIKMPNKNND
+128 KMPAKNND
-138 SNAVIQVLYKNTKRK
+138 ASGLIQVLYKNTDRK
-153 KTEAEPELVLEMLM
+153 KAEAVVEALM
-167 NEMVDHSEKNNN
+167 KEMVARSKTINT
-179 SRLRETI
+179 SRLREMIAQI
-186 NKINERLPQVTQ
+186 NQRLPKVTE
-198 ELREAEKKLEAYEKR
+198 ELRDTEAKLEAYEKR
-213 EGVSIL
+213 EATSIL
-219 AAQSGSLPQAII
+219 AAQSGVLPQAITNLQ
-231 GSEQQ
+231 QQ
-236 QRQLLV
+236 QRQLRV
-242 MLGGID
+242 QLGGIE
-248 AQIKSLQDRL
+248 AQINSLQERL
-258 GLNADQAYVA
+258 GLNVEQAYVA

-280 RVQLFSIES
+280 RVQLFSLES

-304 VLELLKQK
+304 IVELVKQK
-312 QAFEQQLQQRQSE
+312 LVFEQQLQQRQSE

-341 IRIDSSLD
+341 IRVDSSLD
-349 PARQQLAQNL
+349 PARQQLAQSL
-359 IALQTQREMV
+359 IALQTQRDTL
-369 QQQLTGVQKT
+369 QQQLQGIEKT
-379 ERELRRDIAAIPNKQ
+379 EQELRREHATIPNKQ
-394 VEQARLAQQVALKK
+394 LEQARLAQQVALKK

-417 LIDAE
+417 LVDAE
-422 AAVAETVG
+422 AAVAETTG
-430 SLAIAQLPKTD
+430 SLTIAHLPKTN
-441 DVESPKRPLPVMLA
+441 DVESNKRGLPVMLA
-455 VGGFVGVLLGGGLIF
+455 VGGFVGLLLGGGLIF

-493 VPVLAVLPE
+493 VPILGVLPQ
-502 VTVFDFYSDEMPV
+502 VTVFDSYGNQMPLV
-515 ALEANSPYLEFYERL
+515 LEANSPYLEFYERL
-530 RTNLRRIGDKPVK
+530 RTNLRRLGDKPVK
-543 VVLLTSAAALEG
+543 VVLLTSATGLEG

-585 NVESLKIAADPLAMV
+585 NVESLKIATDPLAAV

-606 GNISECVRLVPDVEN
+606 GNISECVLLVPEVEN

-627 PGFLRQASAVLE
+627 PGFLLQASAVLE
-639 SSEMRRLFD
+639 SSEMRRLFE

-676 TDGIILVA
+676 TDGMILVA

-697 ADQLLESE
+697 ADQLLESDE
-705 DEESHKSGPRLLG
+705 EESHKSGPQLLG

-723 ADIAVKFRNDID
+723 ADITVKFRNHID

-740 LNAIADGAIEVRSSR
+740 LSAIGDRAIDVRSRQLPQQSK
-755 VPHPKGTR
+755 PKNKAIN
-763 QSPLSSRQGHSA
+763 SKLS
-775 EDRRKNLT
+775 
-783 P
+783 

>member
-46 TTGTLRYR
+46 AAGMLAYR
-54 RPPVI
+54 RPSVI

-76 DMLLDKEIIKAAAKK
+76 DMLLDRRVVEAAAKK
-91 LIKAAE
+91 VNLSA
-97 KKLNQ
+97 KKLAANVQ
-102 EEVAQIDEQEKA
+102 V
-114 EKLKALTEKLTDNL
+114 
-128 QIKMPNKNND
+128 KMPGKNND
-138 SNAVIQVLYKNTKRK
+138 ASGLIQVLYKNADRQKA
-153 KTEAEPELVLEMLM
+153 EAVVEALM
-167 NEMVDHSEKNNN
+167 KEMVARSQTINT
-179 SRLRETI
+179 SRLREMIAQI
-186 NKINERLPQVTQ
+186 NQRLPKVTQ
-198 ELREAEKKLEAYEKR
+198 ELRNTEAKLEAYEKR
-213 EGVSIL
+213 EATSIL
-219 AAQSGSLPQAII
+219 AAQSGVLPQAITN
-231 GSEQQ
+231 SQQQ
-236 QRQLLV
+236 QRQLRV
-242 MLGGID
+242 QLGGIE
-248 AQIKSLQDRL
+248 AQINSLQERL
-258 GLNADQAYVA
+258 GLNVEQAYVA

-280 RVQLFSIES
+280 RVQLFSLES

-304 VLELLKQK
+304 IVELVKQK
-312 QAFEQQLQQRQSE
+312 LVFEQQLQQRQSE

-341 IRIDSSLD
+341 IRVDSSLD
-349 PARQQLAQNL
+349 PARQQLAQSL
-359 IALQTQREMV
+359 IALQTQRDTV
-369 QQQLTGVQKT
+369 QQQLQGIEKTVQ
-379 ERELRRDIAAIPNKQ
+379 ELRREHATIPNKQ
-394 VEQARLAQQVALKK
+394 LEQARLAQQVALKK

-417 LIDAE
+417 LVDAE
-422 AAVAETVG
+422 AAVAETTG
-430 SLAIAQLPKTD
+430 SLTIAHLPKTD
-441 DVESPKRPLPVMLA
+441 DVESNNRGLPVMLA
-455 VGGFVGVLLGGGLIF
+455 VGGFVGLLLGGGLIF

-493 VPVLAVLPE
+493 VPILGVLPQ
-502 VTVFDFYSDEMPV
+502 VTVFDSYGNQMPLV
-515 ALEANSPYLEFYERL
+515 LEANSPYLEFYERL

-543 VVLLTSAAALEG
+543 VVLLTSATGLEG
-555 KTFSAYNLAIASARS
+555 KTFTAYNLAIASARS

-585 NVESLKIAADPLAMV
+585 NVESLKIAASPLAAV

-606 GNISECVRLVPDVEN
+606 GNISECVLLVPEVEN

-639 SSEMRRLFD
+639 SSEMRRLFE

-676 TDGIILVA
+676 TDGMILVA

-697 ADQLLESE
+697 ADQLLESDE
-705 DEESHKSGPRLLG
+705 EESHKSGLQLLG

-723 ADIAVKFRNDID
+723 ADIAVKFRNHID

-740 LNAIADGAIEVRSSR
+740 LSAIGDRAIEVRSRQLPQQSK
-755 VPHPKGTR
+755 PKNKAIN
-763 QSPLSSRQGHSA
+763 SKLS
-775 EDRRKNLT
+775 
-783 P
+783 

>member
-28 VGVSGVVALQPT
+28 VGVSGVVALQPKAA
-40 PPPVYV
+40 PVYV
-46 TTGTLRYR
+46 ATGTLAYR
-54 RPPVI
+54 RPSVI

-76 DMLLDKEIIKAAAKK
+76 DMLLDTTVVEAAAKQ
-91 LIKAAE
+91 LIKPA
-97 KKLNQ
+97 KKLSPK
-102 EEVAQIDEQEKA
+102 EEQKEVQALAK
-114 EKLKALTEKLTDNL
+114 KLVKNV
-128 QIKMPNKNND
+128 QVKMPTKNND
-138 SNAVIQVLYKNTKRK
+138 PSALIQVLYKNADRQK
-153 KTEAEPELVLEMLM
+153 AEKVVERLMLEM
-167 NEMVDHSEKNNN
+167 VARSETLNT

-186 NKINERLPQVTQ
+186 AQINKRLPKVTQ
-198 ELREAEKKLEAYEKR
+198 ELRETEAKLEAYAKR
-213 EGVSIL
+213 EGTSIL
-219 AAQSGSLPQAII
+219 AAQSGALPQAITTI
-231 GSEQQ
+231 QQQ
-236 QRQLLV
+236 QRQLRV
-242 MLGGID
+242 QLGGIE
-248 AQIKSLQDRL
+248 AQINSLQARL
-258 GLNADQAYVA
+258 GLNVEQAYVA

-304 VLELLKQK
+304 IVELLKQK
-312 QAFEQQLQQRQSE
+312 LAFEQQLQQRQSE

-341 IRIDSSLD
+341 IRVDSSLD
-349 PARQQLAQNL
+349 PARQQLAQTL
-359 IALQTQREMV
+359 IALQTQHDTV
-369 QQQLTGVQKT
+369 QQQLQGIEKT
-379 ERELRRDIAAIPNKQ
+379 EKELRREHATIPNKQ
-394 VEQARLAQQVALKK
+394 LEQARLAQQVAFKQA
-408 SLYDKMQSA
+408 LYDKMQSA
-417 LIDAE
+417 LVDAE
-422 AAVAETVG
+422 AAVAETTG
-430 SLAIAQLPKTD
+430 SLTIAQFPKTD
-441 DVESPKRPLPVMLA
+441 DVESNKRGLPVMLA
-455 VGGFVGVLLGGGLIF
+455 VGGFVGLLLGGGLIF

-493 VPVLAVLPE
+493 VPILAVLPE
-502 VTVFDFYSDEMPV
+502 VTVFDSYGDEMPL

-530 RTNLRRIGDKPVK
+530 RTNLRRIGNKPVK
-543 VVLLTSAAALEG
+543 VVLLTSAAPLEG
-555 KTFSAYNLAIASARS
+555 KSFSAYNLAIASARS
-570 GKRTLLIEADLRSAS
+570 GKRTLLIEADLRSPS
-585 NVESLKIAADPLAMV
+585 NVESLKIAADPLATV

-606 GNISECVRLVPDVEN
+606 GNISECVLLVPEVEN

-639 SSEMRRLFD
+639 SSEMRRLFE

-676 TDGIILVA
+676 TDGMILVA

-705 DEESHKSGPRLLG
+705 EDESNKSGPRLLG

-723 ADIAVKFRNDID
+723 ADIPVKFRNDLD

-740 LNAIADGAIEVRSSR
+740 LSAIGDRAIEVRARQLPQPSK
-755 VPHPKGTR
+755 PKNKAINSKLR
-763 QSPLSSRQGHSA
+763 
-775 EDRRKNLT
+775 
-783 P
+783 

>member
-13 FDQYKWVGLATLAVT
+13 FDQYKWVGLATLTVS

-40 PPPVYV
+40 PPPIY
-46 TTGTLRYR
+46 TAFGKLAYR
-54 RPPVI
+54 RPTVI

-76 DMLLDKEIIKAAAKK
+76 DMLLDRMVVEAAAKK
-91 LIKAAE
+91 V
-97 KKLNQ
+97 N
-102 EEVAQIDEQEKA
+102 VSA
-114 EKLKALTEKLTDNL
+114 EKLADDVEV
-128 QIKMPNKNND
+128 KMPSKTSD
-138 SNAVIQVLYKNTKRK
+138 PSALIQVSYKNTDRQKAEAV
-153 KTEAEPELVLEMLM
+153 TEALM
-167 NEMVDHSEKNNN
+167 KEMVARSQTINT

-186 NKINERLPQVTQ
+186 AQINQRLPKVTE
-198 ELREAEKKLEAYEKR
+198 ELRETEKKLEAYEKR
-213 EGVSIL
+213 EGTSIL
-219 AAQSGSLPQAII
+219 AAQSGVLPQAII
-231 GSEQQ
+231 NTEQQ
-236 QRQLLV
+236 QRQLRLQ
-242 MLGGID
+242 LGGIE
-248 AQIKSLQDRL
+248 AQINSLQERL
-258 GLNADQAYVA
+258 GLNVEQAYVA

-304 VLELLKQK
+304 IVELLKQK

-341 IRIDSSLD
+341 IRVDSSLD

-359 IALQTQREMV
+359 IALKTQRDMA
-369 QQQLTGVQKT
+369 QQQLKGVEKT
-379 ERELRRDIAAIPNKQ
+379 EQQLRREHAAIPNKQ
-394 VEQARLAQQVALKK
+394 LEQARLAQQVALKK

-417 LIDAE
+417 LVDAE
-422 AAVAETVG
+422 AAVAETTG
-430 SLAIAQLPKTD
+430 SLTIAQLPKTKD
-441 DVESPKRPLPVMLA
+441 HESSKRGLPVMLA
-455 VGGFVGVLLGGGLIF
+455 VGGFVGLLLGGGLIF

-493 VPVLAVLPE
+493 VPILAVLPE
-502 VTVFDFYSDEMPV
+502 VLVFDSYGDEMPL
-515 ALEANSPYLEFYERL
+515 ALEPNSPYLEFYERL
-530 RTNLRRIGDKPVK
+530 RTNLRRIGEKPVK
-543 VVLLTSAAALEG
+543 VVLLTSAAPLEG
-555 KTFSAYNLAIASARS
+555 KSFSACNLAIASARS

-585 NVESLKIAADPLAMV
+585 NVESLKIAADPLAAL

-606 GNISECVRLVPDVEN
+606 GNMSECVLLVPEVEN

-639 SSEMRRLFD
+639 SSEMRRLFE

-668 DALTLEPY
+668 DALTLAPY

-697 ADQLLESE
+697 ADQLLESD
-705 DEESHKSGPRLLG
+705 DEESSKSPRLLG

-723 ADIAVKFRNDID
+723 ADIPVKFRNDID
-735 ELELP
+735 EWEMP
-740 LNAIADGAIEVRSSR
+740 VGAIGDGAIEVRSRRLPQQSK
-755 VPHPKGTR
+755 PKT
-763 QSPLSSRQGHSA
+763 STSLS
-775 EDRRKNLT
+775 DRRSQ
-783 P
+783 

>member
-40 PPPVYV
+40 PAPVYV
-46 TTGTLRYR
+46 AAGMLAYR
-54 RPPVI
+54 RLPVI

-76 DMLLDKEIIKAAAKK
+76 DMLLDRRVVEAAAKK
-91 LIKAAE
+91 VKVSA
-97 KKLNQ
+97 KKLAANVQ
-102 EEVAQIDEQEKA
+102 V
-114 EKLKALTEKLTDNL
+114 
-128 QIKMPNKNND
+128 KMPGKNND
-138 SNAVIQVLYKNTKRK
+138 GSGLIQVLYKNADRK
-153 KTEAEPELVLEMLM
+153 KAEAVVEALM
-167 NEMVDHSEKNNN
+167 KEMVARSQTINT
-179 SRLRETI
+179 SRLREMIAQI
-186 NKINERLPQVTQ
+186 NQRLPKVTQ
-198 ELREAEKKLEAYEKR
+198 ELRDTEAKLEAYEKR
-213 EGVSIL
+213 EATSIL
-219 AAQSGSLPQAII
+219 AAQSGVLPQAITN
-231 GSEQQ
+231 SQQQ
-236 QRQLLV
+236 QRQLRV
-242 MLGGID
+242 QLGGIE
-248 AQIKSLQDRL
+248 AQINSLQERL
-258 GLNADQAYVA
+258 GLNVEQAYVA

-280 RVQLFSIES
+280 RVQLFSLES

-304 VLELLKQK
+304 IVELVKQK
-312 QAFEQQLQQRQSE
+312 LVFEQQLQQRQSE

-341 IRIDSSLD
+341 IRVDSSLD
-349 PARQQLAQNL
+349 PARQQLAQSL
-359 IALQTQREMV
+359 IALQTQRDTV
-369 QQQLTGVQKT
+369 QQQLQGIEKT
-379 ERELRRDIAAIPNKQ
+379 EQQLRREHATIPNKQ
-394 VEQARLAQQVALKK
+394 LEQARLAQQVALKK
-408 SLYDKMQSA
+408 ALYDKMQSA
-417 LIDAE
+417 LVDAE
-422 AAVAETVG
+422 AGVAETTG
-430 SLAIAQLPKTD
+430 SLTIAQLPRTD
-441 DVESPKRPLPVMLA
+441 DVESNKRGLPVMLA
-455 VGGFVGVLLGGGLIF
+455 VGGFVGLLLGGGLIF

-486 AALVEKE
+486 AALAEKE
-493 VPVLAVLPE
+493 VPILGVLPQ
-502 VTVFDFYSDEMPV
+502 VTVFDSYGDQMPLV
-515 ALEANSPYLEFYERL
+515 LEANSPYLEFYERL

-543 VVLLTSAAALEG
+543 VVLLTSATGLEG

-585 NVESLKIAADPLAMV
+585 NVESLKIAADPLAAV

-606 GNISECVRLVPDVEN
+606 GNISECVLLVPEVEN

-639 SSEMRRLFD
+639 SSEMRRLFE

-676 TDGIILVA
+676 TDGLILVA
-684 RPGYTLS
+684 RPGYTLA

-697 ADQLLESE
+697 ADRLLESDE
-705 DEESHKSGPRLLG
+705 EESHKSGLQLLG

-723 ADIAVKFRNDID
+723 ADIAVKFRNNID

-740 LNAIADGAIEVRSSR
+740 LSAIGDRAIEVRSRQLPQQSK
-755 VPHPKGTR
+755 PKNKAIN
-763 QSPLSSRQGHSA
+763 SKLS
-775 EDRRKNLT
+775 
-783 P
+783 

>member
-46 TTGTLRYR
+46 AAGMLAYR
-54 RPPVI
+54 RLPVI

-76 DMLLDKEIIKAAAKK
+76 DMLLDRRVVEAAAKK
-91 LIKAAE
+91 VKVSA
-97 KKLNQ
+97 KKLAANVQ
-102 EEVAQIDEQEKA
+102 V
-114 EKLKALTEKLTDNL
+114 
-128 QIKMPNKNND
+128 KMPGKNND
-138 SNAVIQVLYKNTKRK
+138 ASGLIQVLYKNTDRK
-153 KTEAEPELVLEMLM
+153 KAEAVLEALM
-167 NEMVDHSEKNNN
+167 KEMVARSQTINT

-186 NKINERLPQVTQ
+186 TQINQRLPKVTQ
-198 ELREAEKKLEAYEKR
+198 ELRDTEAKLETYEKR
-213 EGVSIL
+213 EGTSIL
-219 AAQSGSLPQAII
+219 AAQSGVLPQAITN
-231 GSEQQ
+231 SQQQ
-236 QRQLLV
+236 QRQLRV
-242 MLGGID
+242 QLGGIE
-248 AQIKSLQDRL
+248 AQINSLQERL
-258 GLNADQAYVA
+258 GLNVEQAYVA

-280 RVQLFSIES
+280 RVQLFSLES

-304 VLELLKQK
+304 IVELVKQK
-312 QAFEQQLQQRQSE
+312 LVFEQQLQERQSE

-341 IRIDSSLD
+341 IRVDSSLD
-349 PARQQLAQNL
+349 PARQQLAQTL
-359 IALQTQREMV
+359 IALQTQRDTL
-369 QQQLTGVQKT
+369 QQQLQGIEKT
-379 ERELRRDIAAIPNKQ
+379 EQQLRREHATIPNKQ
-394 VEQARLAQQVALKK
+394 LEQGRLAQQVALKK
-408 SLYDKMQSA
+408 ALYDKMQSA
-417 LIDAE
+417 LVDAE
-422 AAVAETVG
+422 AGVAETTG
-430 SLAIAQLPKTD
+430 SLTIAQLPKTN
-441 DVESPKRPLPVMLA
+441 DVESNKRGLPVMLA
-455 VGGFVGVLLGGGLIF
+455 VGGFVGLLLGGGLIF

-493 VPVLAVLPE
+493 VPILGVLPQ
-502 VTVFDFYSDEMPV
+502 VTVFDSYGDQMPLV
-515 ALEANSPYLEFYERL
+515 LEANSPYLEFYERL

-543 VVLLTSAAALEG
+543 VVLLTSATRLEG

-585 NVESLKIAADPLAMV
+585 NVESLKIAADPLAAV

-606 GNISECVRLVPDVEN
+606 GNISECVLLVPEVEN

-627 PGFLRQASAVLE
+627 PGFLLQASAVLE
-639 SSEMRRLFD
+639 SSEMRRLFE

-661 PALSECN
+661 PALTECN

-676 TDGIILVA
+676 TDGMILVA
-684 RPGYTLS
+684 RPGYTLA

-697 ADQLLESE
+697 ADQLLES
-705 DEESHKSGPRLLG
+705 DEEDSHKSGLQLLG

-723 ADIAVKFRNDID
+723 ADIAVKFRNHID

-740 LNAIADGAIEVRSSR
+740 LSAIGDRAIEVRSRQLPQQSK
-755 VPHPKGTR
+755 PKNKAIN
-763 QSPLSSRQGHSA
+763 SKLS
-775 EDRRKNLT
+775 
-783 P
+783 

>member
-46 TTGTLRYR
+46 AAGMLAYR
-54 RPPVI
+54 RLPVI

-76 DMLLDKEIIKAAAKK
+76 DMLLDRRVVEAAAKK
-91 LIKAAE
+91 VNLSA
-97 KKLNQ
+97 KKLAANVQ
-102 EEVAQIDEQEKA
+102 V
-114 EKLKALTEKLTDNL
+114 
-128 QIKMPNKNND
+128 KMPGKNND
-138 SNAVIQVLYKNTKRK
+138 ASGLIQVLYKNADRK
-153 KTEAEPELVLEMLM
+153 KAEAVVEALM
-167 NEMVDHSEKNNN
+167 KEMVARSQTINT
-179 SRLRETI
+179 SRLREMIAQI
-186 NKINERLPQVTQ
+186 NQRLPKVTQ
-198 ELREAEKKLEAYEKR
+198 ELRNTEAKLEAYEKR
-213 EGVSIL
+213 EATSIL
-219 AAQSGSLPQAII
+219 AAQSGVLPQAITN
-231 GSEQQ
+231 SQQQ
-236 QRQLLV
+236 QRQLRV
-242 MLGGID
+242 QLGGIE
-248 AQIKSLQDRL
+248 AQINSLQERL
-258 GLNADQAYVA
+258 GLNVEQAYVA

-280 RVQLFSIES
+280 RVQLFSLES

-304 VLELLKQK
+304 IVELVKQK
-312 QAFEQQLQQRQSE
+312 LVFEQQLQQRQSE

-341 IRIDSSLD
+341 IRVDSSLD
-349 PARQQLAQNL
+349 PARQQLAQSL
-359 IALQTQREMV
+359 IALQTQRDTV
-369 QQQLTGVQKT
+369 QQQLQGIEKT
-379 ERELRRDIAAIPNKQ
+379 EQELRREHATIPNKQ
-394 VEQARLAQQVALKK
+394 LEQGRLAQQVALKK

-417 LIDAE
+417 LVDAE
-422 AAVAETVG
+422 AAVAETTG
-430 SLAIAQLPKTD
+430 SLTIAQLPKTN
-441 DVESPKRPLPVMLA
+441 DVESNNRGLPVMLA
-455 VGGFVGVLLGGGLIF
+455 VGGFVGLLLGGGLIF

-493 VPVLAVLPE
+493 VPILGVLPQ
-502 VTVFDFYSDEMPV
+502 VTVFDSYGNQMPLV
-515 ALEANSPYLEFYERL
+515 LEANSPYLEFYERL

-543 VVLLTSAAALEG
+543 VVLLTSATGLEG
-555 KTFSAYNLAIASARS
+555 KTFTAYNLAIASARS

-585 NVESLKIAADPLAMV
+585 NVESLKIAASPLAAV

-606 GNISECVRLVPDVEN
+606 GNISECVLLVPEVEN

-627 PGFLRQASAVLE
+627 PGFLQQACAVLE
-639 SSEMRRLFD
+639 SSEMRRLFE

-676 TDGIILVA
+676 TDGMILVA

-697 ADQLLESE
+697 ADQMLESGE
-705 DEESHKSGPRLLG
+705 EESHKSGPQLLG

-723 ADIAVKFRNDID
+723 ADIAVKFRNHID

-740 LNAIADGAIEVRSSR
+740 LSAIGDRAIEVRSRQLPQQSK
-755 VPHPKGTR
+755 PKNKAIN
-763 QSPLSSRQGHSA
+763 SKLS
-775 EDRRKNLT
+775 
-783 P
+783 

>member
-40 PPPVYV
+40 PRPVYV
-46 TTGTLRYR
+46 AVGTLGYD
-54 RPPVI
+54 RPKVI

-76 DMLLDKEIIKAAAKK
+76 DMLLDRRVVEAAAEK
-91 LIKAAE
+91 LIKPE
-97 KKLNQ
+97 EKLNKK
-102 EEVAQIDEQEKA
+102 EAKEKIQALA
-114 EKLKALTEKLTDNL
+114 EKLGKDV
-128 QIKMPNKNND
+128 QIKMPSKNND
-138 SNAVIQVLYKNTKRK
+138 PSALIQVLYKNADRK
-153 KTEAEPELVLEMLM
+153 KAEVVLEALM
-167 NEMVDHSEKNNN
+167 IEMVARSKTINT

-186 NKINERLPQVTQ
+186 AQINERLPKVTQ
-198 ELREAEKKLEAYEKR
+198 ELRETEAKLEAYEKR
-213 EGVSIL
+213 EGTSIL
-219 AAQSGSLPQAII
+219 AAQSGALPLAITN
-231 GSEQQ
+231 SQQQ
-236 QRQLLV
+236 QRQLRV
-242 MLGGID
+242 QLGGIE
-248 AQIKSLQDRL
+248 AQINSLQDRL
-258 GLNADQAYVA
+258 GLNVEQAYVA

-304 VLELLKQK
+304 IVELLKQK
-312 QAFEQQLQQRQSE
+312 LAFEQQLQQRQSE

-331 VAAPLRSADR
+331 VAAPLRSAAR
-341 IRIDSSLD
+341 IRVDSSLD
-349 PARQQLAQNL
+349 PARQQLAQSL
-359 IALQTQREMV
+359 IALQTQRDTV
-369 QQQLTGVQKT
+369 QQQLQGIEKT
-379 ERELRRDIAAIPNKQ
+379 EQELRREHATIPNKQ
-394 VEQARLAQQVALKK
+394 LEQARLAQQVAFKK
-408 SLYDKMQSA
+408 ALYDKMQSA
-417 LIDAE
+417 LVDAE
-422 AAVAETVG
+422 AAVAETTG
-430 SLAIAQLPKTD
+430 SLTIAHPPKTD
-441 DVESPKRPLPVMLA
+441 DVESNKRGLPVMLA
-455 VGGFVGVLLGGGLIF
+455 VGGFVGLLLGGGLIF

-493 VPVLAVLPE
+493 VPILGVLPE
-502 VTVFDFYSDEMPV
+502 VTVFDSYADEMPL

-543 VVLLTSAAALEG
+543 VVLLTSAAPLEG
-555 KTFSAYNLAIASARS
+555 KSFSAYNLAIASARS
-570 GKRTLLIEADLRSAS
+570 GKRTLLIEADLRSPS
-585 NVESLKIAADPLAMV
+585 NVESLKISADPLAAV

-606 GNISECVRLVPDVEN
+606 GNISECVLLVPEVEN

-639 SSEMRRLFD
+639 SSEMRRLFE

-676 TDGIILVA
+676 TDGMILVA

-705 DEESHKSGPRLLG
+705 EDESHKSGPRLLG

-735 ELELP
+735 IDEWELP
-740 LNAIADGAIEVRSSR
+740 LSAIGDRAIEVRSRQLPQHSK
-755 VPHPKGTR
+755 PKNKAINSKLR
-763 QSPLSSRQGHSA
+763 
-775 EDRRKNLT
+775 
-783 P
+783 

>member
-28 VGVSGVVALQPT
+28 VGVSGVVAMQPK
-40 PPPVYV
+40 PAPVYLAI
-46 TTGTLRYR
+46 GTLAYD
-54 RPPVI
+54 RPSVI

-76 DMLLDKEIIKAAAKK
+76 DMLLDTRVVEPAAEKLIKPEQKLNKEEAAEKVQALAKK
-91 LIKAAE
+91 LAKDV
-97 KKLNQ
+97 Q
-102 EEVAQIDEQEKA
+102 V
-114 EKLKALTEKLTDNL
+114 
-128 QIKMPNKNND
+128 KMPSKNND
-138 SNAVIQVLYKNTKRK
+138 PSALIQILYKNADRK
-153 KTEAEPELVLEMLM
+153 QAEAVVKTLM
-167 NEMVDHSEKNNN
+167 NEMVQHSKSINT
-179 SRLRETI
+179 SRLRATI
-186 NKINERLPQVTQ
+186 TQINQRLPKVTQ
-198 ELREAEKKLEAYEKR
+198 ELRETEAKLEAYEKR
-213 EGVSIL
+213 EGTSIL
-219 AAQSGSLPQAII
+219 AAQSGALPQAITTI
-231 GSEQQ
+231 QQQ
-236 QRQLLV
+236 QRQLRV
-242 MLGGID
+242 QLGGIE
-248 AQIKSLQDRL
+248 AQINSLQDRL
-258 GLNADQAYVA
+258 GLNVEQAYVA

-304 VLELLKQK
+304 IVELLKQK
-312 QAFEQQLQQRQSE
+312 LAFEQQLQQRQSE

-341 IRIDSSLD
+341 IRVDSSLD
-349 PARQQLAQNL
+349 PARQQLAQTL
-359 IALQTQREMV
+359 IALQTQRDAV
-369 QQQLTGVQKT
+369 QQQLQGIEKT
-379 ERELRRDIAAIPNKQ
+379 EKQLRREHATIPNKQ
-394 VEQARLAQQVALKK
+394 LEQARLAQQVAFKK
-408 SLYDKMQSA
+408 ALYDKMQSA
-417 LIDAE
+417 LVDAE
-422 AAVAETVG
+422 AAVAETTG
-430 SLAIAQLPKTD
+430 SLRIAQWPQTD
-441 DVESPKRPLPVMLA
+441 DVESNKRGLPVMLA
-455 VGGFVGVLLGGGLIF
+455 VGGFVGLLLGGGLIF

-493 VPVLAVLPE
+493 VPILGVLPE
-502 VTVFDFYSDEMPV
+502 VTVFDSYGDEIMPL
-515 ALEANSPYLEFYERL
+515 ALEVNSPYLEFYERL
-530 RTNLRRIGDKPVK
+530 RTNLRRIGNKPVK
-543 VVLLTSAAALEG
+543 VVLLTSAAPLEG
-555 KTFSAYNLAIASARS
+555 KSFSAYNLAIASARS
-570 GKRTLLIEADLRSAS
+570 GKRTLLIEADLRSPS
-585 NVESLKIAADPLAMV
+585 NVESLKIAADPLATV

-606 GNISECVRLVPDVEN
+606 GNISECVLLVPEVEN

-639 SSEMRRLFD
+639 SSEMRRLFE

-676 TDGIILVA
+676 TDGMILVA

-705 DEESHKSGPRLLG
+705 EDESNKSGPRLLG

-723 ADIAVKFRNDID
+723 ADIPVKFRNDIDID

-740 LNAIADGAIEVRSSR
+740 LSAIGDRAIEVRARQLPQPSK
-755 VPHPKGTR
+755 PKNKAINSKLR
-763 QSPLSSRQGHSA
+763 
-775 EDRRKNLT
+775 
-783 P
+783 

>member
-46 TTGTLRYR
+46 AAGMLAYR
-54 RPPVI
+54 RLPVI

-76 DMLLDKEIIKAAAKK
+76 DMLLDRRVVEAAAKK
-91 LIKAAE
+91 VKVSA
-97 KKLNQ
+97 KKLAANVQ
-102 EEVAQIDEQEKA
+102 V
-114 EKLKALTEKLTDNL
+114 
-128 QIKMPNKNND
+128 KMPAKNND
-138 SNAVIQVLYKNTKRK
+138 ASGLIQVLYKNADRK
-153 KTEAEPELVLEMLM
+153 KAEAVLEALM
-167 NEMVDHSEKNNN
+167 KEMVARSQTINT
-179 SRLRETI
+179 SRLREMIAQI
-186 NKINERLPQVTQ
+186 NQRLPKVTQ
-198 ELREAEKKLEAYEKR
+198 ELRDTEAKLEAYEKR
-213 EGVSIL
+213 EATSIL
-219 AAQSGSLPQAII
+219 AAQSGVLPQAITN
-231 GSEQQ
+231 SQQQ
-236 QRQLLV
+236 QRQLR
-242 MLGGID
+242 MQLGGIE
-248 AQIKSLQDRL
+248 AQINSLQDRL
-258 GLNADQAYVA
+258 GLNVEQAYVA

-280 RVQLFSIES
+280 RVQLFSLES

-304 VLELLKQK
+304 IVELVKQK
-312 QAFEQQLQQRQSE
+312 LVFEQQLQQRQSE

-341 IRIDSSLD
+341 IRVDSSLD
-349 PARQQLAQNL
+349 PARQQLAQSL
-359 IALQTQREMV
+359 IALQTQRDTV
-369 QQQLTGVQKT
+369 QQQLQGIEKT
-379 ERELRRDIAAIPNKQ
+379 EQQLRREHATIPNKQ
-394 VEQARLAQQVALKK
+394 LEQARLAQQVALKK
-408 SLYDKMQSA
+408 ALYDKMQSA
-417 LIDAE
+417 LVDAE
-422 AAVAETVG
+422 AAVAETTG
-430 SLAIAQLPKTD
+430 SLTIAHLPKTD
-441 DVESPKRPLPVMLA
+441 DVESNKRGLPVMLA
-455 VGGFVGVLLGGGLIF
+455 VGGFVGLLLGGGLIF

-493 VPVLAVLPE
+493 VPILGVLPQ
-502 VTVFDFYSDEMPV
+502 VTVFDSYGDQMPLV
-515 ALEANSPYLEFYERL
+515 LEANSPYLEFYERL

-543 VVLLTSAAALEG
+543 VVLLTSATGLEG

-585 NVESLKIAADPLAMV
+585 NVESLKISADPLAAV

-606 GNISECVRLVPDVEN
+606 GNISECVLLVPEVEN

-639 SSEMRRLFD
+639 SSEMRRLFE

-676 TDGIILVA
+676 TDGMILVA
-684 RPGYTLS
+684 RPGYTLA

-697 ADQLLESE
+697 ADQLLESDE
-705 DEESHKSGPRLLG
+705 EESHKSGLQLLG

-723 ADIAVKFRNDID
+723 ADIAVKFRNHID

-740 LNAIADGAIEVRSSR
+740 LSAIGNRALEVRSRQLPQQSK
-755 VPHPKGTR
+755 PKNKAIN
-763 QSPLSSRQGHSA
+763 SKLS
-775 EDRRKNLT
+775 
-783 P
+783 

>member
-28 VGVSGVVALQPT
+28 VGVSGVVAMQPK
-40 PPPVYV
+40 PAPVYV
-46 TTGTLRYR
+46 AIGTLAYD
-54 RPPVI
+54 RPSVI

-76 DMLLDKEIIKAAAKK
+76 DMLLDTRVVEPAAKK
-91 LIKAAE
+91 LIKPEGKLNKEEAE
-97 KKLNQ
+97 KVEALAKKLGKD
-102 EEVAQIDEQEKA
+102 V
-114 EKLKALTEKLTDNL
+114 
-128 QIKMPNKNND
+128 QIKMPSKNND
-138 SNAVIQVLYKNTKRK
+138 PSALIQVLYKNADRK
-153 KTEAEPELVLEMLM
+153 KAEAVVKTLM
-167 NEMVDHSEKNNN
+167 YEMVEHSKNINT

-186 NKINERLPQVTQ
+186 AQINKRLPTVTQ
-198 ELREAEKKLEAYEKR
+198 ELRDTEAKLEAYEKR
-213 EGVSIL
+213 EGTSIL
-219 AAQSGSLPQAII
+219 AAQSGALPQAIT
-231 GSEQQ
+231 SSQQQ
-236 QRQLLV
+236 QRQLRV
-242 MLGGID
+242 QLGGIE
-248 AQIKSLQDRL
+248 AQINSLQDRL
-258 GLNADQAYVA
+258 GLNVEQAYVA

-304 VLELLKQK
+304 IVELLKQK
-312 QAFEQQLQQRQSE
+312 LAFEQQLQQRQSE

-341 IRIDSSLD
+341 IRVDSSLD
-349 PARQQLAQNL
+349 PARQQLAQTL
-359 IALQTQREMV
+359 IALQTQRDTV
-369 QQQLTGVQKT
+369 QQQLQGIEKT
-379 ERELRRDIAAIPNKQ
+379 EQELRREHATIPNKQ
-394 VEQARLAQQVALKK
+394 LEQARLAQQVAFKK
-408 SLYDKMQSA
+408 ALYDKMQSA
-417 LIDAE
+417 LVDAE
-422 AAVAETVG
+422 AAVAETTG
-430 SLAIAQLPKTD
+430 SLRIAQLPQTD
-441 DVESPKRPLPVMLA
+441 DVESNKRGLPVMLA
-455 VGGFVGVLLGGGLIF
+455 VGGFVGLLLGGGLIF

-493 VPVLAVLPE
+493 VPILAVLPE
-502 VTVFDFYSDEMPV
+502 VTVFDSYGDEIMPL

-530 RTNLRRIGDKPVK
+530 RTNLRRIGNKPVK
-543 VVLLTSAAALEG
+543 VVLLTSAAPLEG
-555 KTFSAYNLAIASARS
+555 KSFSAYNLAIASARS

-585 NVESLKIAADPLAMV
+585 NVESLKIAADPLATV

-606 GNISECVRLVPDVEN
+606 GNISECVLLVPEVEN

-639 SSEMRRLFD
+639 SSEMRRLFE

-676 TDGIILVA
+676 TDGMILVA

-705 DEESHKSGPRLLG
+705 DDESHKSGPRLLG

-723 ADIAVKFRNDID
+723 ADIPVKFRNDLDID
-735 ELELP
+735 EWELP
-740 LNAIADGAIEVRSSR
+740 VSAIGDRAIEVRSRQLPQHSK
-755 VPHPKGTR
+755 PKNKAINSKFR
-763 QSPLSSRQGHSA
+763 
-775 EDRRKNLT
+775 
-783 P
+783 

>member
-28 VGVSGVVALQPT
+28 VGVSGVVAVQPNQA
-40 PPPVYV
+40 PVYV
-46 TTGTLRYR
+46 AKGTLAYSK
-54 RPPVI
+54 PTVI

-76 DMLLDKEIIKAAAKK
+76 DKLLNQQVIQAAAKK
-91 LIKAAE
+91 LIKAENKLNKQAAE
-97 KKLNQ
+97 LNSEELNEKVKILTKKLKDGVEIKMPTKSNDPSALIQ
-102 EEVAQIDEQEKA
+102 VSYKNADRQKA
-114 EKLKALTEKLTDNL
+114 EKRA
-128 QIKMPNKNND
+128 
-138 SNAVIQVLYKNTKRK
+138 
-153 KTEAEPELVLEMLM
+153 EALM
-167 NEMVDHSEKNNN
+167 NEMVIYSENSNNF
-179 SRLRETI
+179 SVRKTI
-186 NKINERLPQVTQ
+186 AQINQRLPKVTQ
-198 ELREAEKKLEAYEKR
+198 ELREVEAKLESYEKR
-213 EGVSIL
+213 EETSIL
-219 AAQSGSLPQAII
+219 AVQSGTLPQAII
-231 GSEQQ
+231 ATEQQ
-236 QRQLLV
+236 QRQLRV
-242 MLGGID
+242 QLGAIV
-248 AQIKSLQDRL
+248 AQIKSLQERL
-258 GLNADQAYVA
+258 GLNGEQAYVA

-304 VLELLKQK
+304 IVELLKQK

-349 PARQQLAQNL
+349 PARQQLAQSL
-359 IALQTQREMV
+359 IALQTQRDVV
-369 QQQLTGVQKT
+369 QEQLKGVENT
-379 ERELRRDIAAIPNKQ
+379 ERQLRQEYAKIPNKQ
-394 VEQARLAQQVALKK
+394 LEQARLAQQVALKK
-408 SLYDKMQSA
+408 ALYDKMQAA
-417 LIDAE
+417 LVDAE
-422 AAVAETVG
+422 AARAETTG
-430 SLAIAQLPKTD
+430 SLTVAQPPKID
-441 DVESPKRPLPVMLA
+441 DVPPNKKGLPVMLA
-455 VGGFVGVLLGGGLIF
+455 VGGFVGLLLGGGFIF

-493 VPVLAVLPE
+493 VPILAVLPE
-502 VTVFDFYSDEMPV
+502 VIVFDSYGEEMPL
-515 ALEANSPYLEFYERL
+515 ALEPNSPYLEFYERL
-530 RTNLRRIGDKPVK
+530 RTNLRRIGEKPVK
-543 VVLLTSAAALEG
+543 VVLLTSAAPLEG
-555 KTFSAYNLAIASARS
+555 KSFSAYNLAIASARS
-570 GKRTLLIEADLRSAS
+570 GKRTLLIEADLRSGS
-585 NVESLKIAADPLAMV
+585 NVESLKIAADPLAAV

-606 GNISECVRLVPDVEN
+606 GNMSECVLLVPEVEN

-627 PGFLRQASAVLE
+627 PGSLRQASAVLE
-639 SSEMRRLFD
+639 SSEMRRLFE

-684 RPGYTLS
+684 RAGYTLA

-697 ADQLLESE
+697 ADQLVESDDE
-705 DEESHKSGPRLLG
+705 DSHKSGPRLLG

-723 ADIAVKFRNDID
+723 ADIAVKYRNDID
-735 ELELP
+735 EFELP
-740 LNAIADGAIEVRSSR
+740 LSAVSDGAIEVRS
-755 VPHPKGTR
+755 R
-763 QSPLSSRQGHSA
+763 QLPQQSKS
-775 EDRRKNLT
+775 KNKAINSK
-783 P
+783 

>member
-13 FDQYKWVGLATLAVT
+13 FDQYKWVGLATLAVS
-28 VGVSGVVALQPT
+28 VGVSAVVAKQPT
-40 PPPVYV
+40 PPPISVAIGMLSYK
-46 TTGTLRYR
+46 
-54 RPPVI
+54 RPTVI

-76 DMLLDKEIIKAAAKK
+76 EILLD
-91 LIKAAE
+91 E
-97 KKLNQ
+97 KKIIEPAKEQANQ
-102 EEVAQIDEQEKA
+102 AIQQEIYQANQAVEKA
-114 EKLKALTEKLTDNL
+114 KQAKGRKKKPPVIPVKIEKLTADDI
-128 QIKMPNKNND
+128 QIKMPSKNNE
-138 SNAVIQVLYKNTKRK
+138 SNALIQILYKNTNSATAKY
-153 KTEAEPELVLEMLM
+153 AVNSLMQEMLAFSLEY
-167 NEMVDHSEKNNN
+167 NKERVKDTISEIK
-179 SRLRETI
+179 
-186 NKINERLPQVTQ
+186 KRLPTATQ
-198 ELREAEKKLEAYEKR
+198 ELREAEKKLESYEKR
-213 EGVSIL
+213 EKVSIL
-219 AAQSGSLPQAII
+219 AVKSGSLPQAIATN
-231 GSEQQ
+231 EQH
-236 QRQLLV
+236 QRQLRLQ
-242 MLGGID
+242 LAGIE
-248 AQIKSLQDRL
+248 AQVKSLQDRL

-280 RVQLFSIES
+280 RVELFSLES

-304 VLELLKQK
+304 VVELLKQK

-341 IRIDSSLD
+341 IRIDSALD
-349 PARQQLAQNL
+349 PARQQLAQSL
-359 IALQTQREMV
+359 IGLQTQREMV
-369 QQQLTGVQKT
+369 QEQIKGIEQTGQL
-379 ERELRRDIAAIPNKQ
+379 LRREYAIIPNKQ
-394 VEQARLAQQVALKK
+394 LEQARLAQQVAFKK
-408 SLYDKMQSA
+408 ALYDKMQSA
-417 LIDAE
+417 LVDAQAAE
-422 AAVAETVG
+422 AETIG
-430 SLAIAQLPKTD
+430 SLKIAQPAKTD
-441 DVESPKRPLPVMLA
+441 NVESNEKPLPVMLA

-493 VPVLAVLPE
+493 VPVLGILPE
-502 VTVFDFYSDEMPV
+502 VTVFDFYAEEMPI
-515 ALEANSPYLEFYERL
+515 ALDANSPYLEFYERL
-530 RTNLRRIGDKPVK
+530 RTNLRRIGDRPVK
-543 VVLLTSAAALEG
+543 VVLLTSAAAMEG

-570 GKRTLLIEADLRSAS
+570 GTRTLLIEADLRSAS
-585 NVESLKIAADPLAMV
+585 NVESLKIAADPLATV

-606 GNISECVRLVPDVEN
+606 GNINECVRLVPEVEN

-639 SSEMRRLFD
+639 SSEMRRLFE

-697 ADQLLESE
+697 ADQLLEFE
-705 DEESHKSGPRLLG
+705 DDESHKSGLRLLG

-723 ADIAVKFRNDID
+723 ADITVKFRNDVD
-735 ELELP
+735 ELEMP
-740 LNAIADGAIEVRSSR
+740 VSAIHDGAIEVRSSR
-755 VPHPKGTR
+755 LPT
-763 QSPLSSRQGHSA
+763 QSKSKNQLSNTKSS
-775 EDRRKNLT
+775 
-783 P
+783 

>member
-28 VGVSGVVALQPT
+28 VGLSGVVAMQPT
-40 PPPVYV
+40 KPPVYV
-46 TTGTLRYR
+46 AAGTLSYR
-54 RPPVI
+54 RPAVI

-76 DMLLDKEIIKAAAKK
+76 DMLLDKKVIEAAATKLKISAKK
-91 LIKAAE
+91 LADDVK
-97 KKLNQ
+97 
-102 EEVAQIDEQEKA
+102 V
-114 EKLKALTEKLTDNL
+114 
-128 QIKMPNKNND
+128 KMPSKNND
-138 SNAVIQVLYKNTKRK
+138 PSALIQVLYKNADRK
-153 KTEAEPELVLEMLM
+153 KAEAVVEALM
-167 NEMVDHSEKNNN
+167 REMVERSQTINT

-186 NKINERLPQVTQ
+186 AQINQRLPKVTQ
-198 ELREAEKKLEAYEKR
+198 ELRETEEKLEAYEKR
-213 EGVSIL
+213 EGTSIL
-219 AAQSGSLPQAII
+219 AAQSGALPQAIAS
-231 GSEQQ
+231 SEQQ
-236 QRQLLV
+236 QRQLRLQ
-242 MLGGID
+242 LGGIE
-248 AQIKSLQDRL
+248 AQINSLQERL
-258 GLNADQAYVA
+258 GLNVDQAYVA

-304 VLELLKQK
+304 IVELLKQK

-341 IRIDSSLD
+341 IRVDSALD

-359 IALQTQREMV
+359 ITLQTQREMV
-369 QQQLTGVQKT
+369 QQQLKGVEKT
-379 ERELRRDIAAIPNKQ
+379 EQELRREYAAIPNKQ
-394 VEQARLAQQVALKK
+394 LEQARLAQQVALKK
-408 SLYDKMQSA
+408 SFYDRMQSA
-417 LIDAE
+417 LVDAE
-422 AAVAETVG
+422 MGVVETTG
-430 SLAIAQLPKTD
+430 SLTIAQLPKTD
-441 DVESPKRPLPVMLA
+441 DVESNKKGLPVMLA

-477 KFYSWEEVR
+477 RFYSWEEVR

-493 VPVLAVLPE
+493 VPILGVLPE
-502 VTVFDFYSDEMPV
+502 VLVFDYGEEMPI
-515 ALEANSPYLEFYERL
+515 ALDANSPYLEFYERL

-543 VVLLTSAAALEG
+543 VVLLTSAADSEG

-585 NVESLKIAADPLAMV
+585 QVESLRIAVDPLAAV

-606 GNISECVRLVPDVEN
+606 SNISECVRLVPDVEN
-621 LYVVPS
+621 LYVVAS

-639 SSEMRRLFD
+639 SSEMRRLFE

-676 TDGIILVA
+676 TDGMILVA

-697 ADQLLESE
+697 ADQMRESDE
-705 DEESHKSGPRLLG
+705 DESHKSGPRLLG

-723 ADIAVKFRNDID
+723 ADIAVKFRNDLH
-735 ELELP
+735 ELEMP
-740 LNAIADGAIEVRSSR
+740 LSAIDNGAIEVRSRRLPQQSK
-755 VPHPKGTR
+755 PNTSTSLSDR
-763 QSPLSSRQGHSA
+763 QS
-775 EDRRKNLT
+775 
-783 P
+783 

>member
-46 TTGTLRYR
+46 AAGMLAYR
-54 RPPVI
+54 RLPVI

-76 DMLLDKEIIKAAAKK
+76 DMLLDRRVVEAAAKK
-91 LIKAAE
+91 VNLSA
-97 KKLNQ
+97 KKL
-102 EEVAQIDEQEKA
+102 AA
-114 EKLKALTEKLTDNL
+114 NL
-128 QIKMPNKNND
+128 QVKMPGKNND
-138 SNAVIQVLYKNTKRK
+138 ASGLIQVLYKNADRK
-153 KTEAEPELVLEMLM
+153 KAEAVVEALM
-167 NEMVDHSEKNNN
+167 KEMVARSQTINT
-179 SRLRETI
+179 SRLREMIAQI
-186 NKINERLPQVTQ
+186 NQRLPKVTQ
-198 ELREAEKKLEAYEKR
+198 ELRDTEAKLEAYEKR
-213 EGVSIL
+213 EGTSIL
-219 AAQSGSLPQAII
+219 AAQSGVLPQAITN
-231 GSEQQ
+231 SQQQ
-236 QRQLLV
+236 QRQLRV
-242 MLGGID
+242 QLGGIE
-248 AQIKSLQDRL
+248 AQINSLQERL
-258 GLNADQAYVA
+258 GLNVEQAYVA

-280 RVQLFSIES
+280 RVQLFSLES

-304 VLELLKQK
+304 IVELVKQK
-312 QAFEQQLQQRQSE
+312 LVFEQQLQQRQSE

-341 IRIDSSLD
+341 IRVDSSLD
-349 PARQQLAQNL
+349 PARQQLAQSL
-359 IALQTQREMV
+359 IALQTQRDTV
-369 QQQLTGVQKT
+369 QQQLQGIEKT
-379 ERELRRDIAAIPNKQ
+379 EQELRREHATIPNKQ
-394 VEQARLAQQVALKK
+394 LEQARLAQQVTLKK

-417 LIDAE
+417 LVDAQ
-422 AAVAETVG
+422 AAVAETTG

-441 DVESPKRPLPVMLA
+441 DVESNKRGLPVMLA
-455 VGGFVGVLLGGGLIF
+455 VGGFVGLLLGGGLIF

-493 VPVLAVLPE
+493 VPILGVLPQ
-502 VTVFDFYSDEMPV
+502 VTVFDSYGDQMPLV
-515 ALEANSPYLEFYERL
+515 LEANSPYLEFYERL

-543 VVLLTSAAALEG
+543 VVLLTSATGLEG

-585 NVESLKIAADPLAMV
+585 NVESLKIAADPLAAV

-606 GNISECVRLVPDVEN
+606 GNISECVLLVPEVEN

-627 PGFLRQASAVLE
+627 PGFLLQASAVLE
-639 SSEMRRLFD
+639 SSEMRRLFE

-668 DALTLEPY
+668 DALMLEPY
-676 TDGIILVA
+676 TDGMILVA

-697 ADQLLESE
+697 ADQLLESDE
-705 DEESHKSGPRLLG
+705 EESHKSGLQLLG

-723 ADIAVKFRNDID
+723 ADIAVKFRNHID

-740 LNAIADGAIEVRSSR
+740 LSAIGDRALEVRSRQLPQQSK
-755 VPHPKGTR
+755 PKNKAIN
-763 QSPLSSRQGHSA
+763 SKLS
-775 EDRRKNLT
+775 
-783 P
+783 